1 MPGDMKPYMDLAEI
15 AAQEFQNKTGRYLDP
30 NLIWAQ
36 WYHETGG
43 FTSEL
48 FRTGNNLGGF
58 TTTEDMGDDWRQPD
72 GDLWYRPFSSREEG
86 ARFAGAYL
94 ANYVE
99 NGIADATDPVSYA
112 QALKNGGYYGASVE
126 EYASGLTSALGVSP
140 DFQVFEEAHPIGPW
154 GETPAPIPEDNR
166 HPSYVE
172 RTWEE
177 IKDKFIDNAVDD
189 GAWAV
194 LRNLWANIN
203 ASGVSHFLDTY
214 NPSQEEVEMV
224 KRELPDTDTQ
234 GNKIAGA
241 LAAQEYVL
249 THASSAEALQELL
262 YMKQE
267 DMQRRARVS
276 QMEYGLSTLG
286 SVVGAL
292 FDPVTIVAAG
302 VSGGTALL
310 AKAGKVA
317 ALTKKIS
324 LLKKQMRVS
333 SAITGMDNF
342 AIQCGTKVA
351 LGSAVATTNRWAAKN
366 YGGWEP
372 DYASAA
378 FLGGAIGGAIGLAG
392 RLRKAGVR
400 GKKINALEDT
410 IEQTKRTI
418 VAQAE
423 DYVSPMSHKGQVVDY
438 LSKVNQRRLADGS
451 KEAQELMDANKL
463 FIVSREHAEKLAAHN
478 GISLD
483 KKAVAFTDKASGVS
497 VLLSDK
503 VTPKNIKGLVA
514 HEVGVHQGFK
524 AIVKDKKMYDNIMDI
539 VKQKMQRSS
548 NKAWRQAAK
557 QADTPEE
564 ALAYW
569 AEHTFNNKDS
579 LWKYLKK
586 ALYKNE
592 EDLSDVALKKLV
604 QQSLKTTGLSA
615 LVKHQQAYQDVVH
628 LIEKRRYNKGAIKS
642 YRNWEKAKQQTKT
655 TDKAIQYWLSHY
667 YDENDRV
674 WQKLKRSL
682 DTQGMQ
688 INDADIRDILVRGY
702 AFKNQPV
709 ASSLSDGSNVVM
721 DIHYSKDNMLTPV
734 HETFMDTKGAVSKEN
749 KHWYL
754 DFLGLHFSPG
764 EWLEAGWLPGTL
776 YGKLSS
782 SRLPRLREAANIL
795 LHDAQMRGHE
805 RFGMTQSTEDIKRFM
820 QDRWL
825 SMYNDFM
832 DDRIKYT
839 VKTYGHV
846 GALRNKYINKVN
858 EDIVKCYNLL
868 NENCAALGKTD
879 TLSKYPAEIVSLARR
894 MKAIRKDMMEFGAA
908 EGEKLGGRKG
918 TGAYLSHDGLFN
930 DDEFYRIVDMDKMYD
945 YVGAHYYG
953 GTKGWDKFQDMLTD
967 YAKRNANKKVIRE
980 QLEHKAK
987 QDFDI
992 ARLQYNSKPHGPKDV
1007 PPVKTDV
1014 TDEAVDAWIE
1024 ENAKD
1029 WAFGIKDRHM
1039 SDMEFM
1045 DGDVSTFRDSMAS
1058 FNHRFPM
1065 DTSAEMD
1072 IGNGVTFCFDR
1083 DMRDFDIDKI
1093 MPQMINRMSG
1103 DVALHA
1109 TFGEGGTKDF
1119 LDTCAQELEKS
1130 KHILG
1135 KGGAERQKDALR
1147 RSIQMIRGVG
1157 DYNTADMKNWN
1168 LLSNMIRKH
1177 SYANVGGNMTF
1188 AQTGE
1193 IGSMVAYSGFHSLL
1207 SGIPVFGKTLARGWR
1222 HMSNGELASIAEA
1235 AEKHLKGESI
1245 ATKAWHMSSS
1255 MTNRAF
1261 SQTMAH
1267 NDDGSRTLLSTVADN
1282 AYKWT
1287 HRESLLT
1294 STVNQMTK
1302 LTDAMEQ
1309 ESRISAITDLID
1321 WANGKTFSAFRN
1333 PVSVKKLK
1341 AAGVSDTV
1349 SMKRDIKKYLD
1360 VPQDQVAASMDK
1372 WMQESPDTFTLWR
1385 QLVRNQS
1392 LRSIQQQTIGNT
1404 GYLKDAN
1411 WFTKLFFQ
1419 FKDFTFR
1426 TINGQM
1432 MRALQSHEVDDG
1444 LALMFSMGTNAMTY
1458 YGLTVARGY
1467 AMYPNDQA
1475 KREAFFDRNLT
1486 PQRLALAGLTR
1497 ASFMS
1502 ILSVGTD
1509 VAEMFTN
1516 FQGFRTTVDNTY
1528 KKPRSDM
1535 SVSGK
1540 LGRAIGQAPAIGVL
1554 DKTAY
1559 GAVGAYDLATH
1570 QGDTRDFDNLMRSLP
1585 LGSWWAMVGVSSL
1598 IKDKVNIKKPKTK
1611 KPTPKKKVYKQ
1622 KGLLEK
1628 LTGG

>member
-72 GDLWYRPFSSREEG
+72 GDLWYKPFSSREEG

-166 HPSYVE
+166 HPSYFE

-177 IKDKFIDNAVDD
+177 TKDKFIDNAVDD

-234 GNKIAGA
+234 GNKITGA
-241 LAAQEYVL
+241 LGAQEYVL

-262 YMKQE
+262 HMKQE

-286 SVVGAL
+286 SIAGAL

-310 AKAGKVA
+310 TKAGKVA

-463 FIVSREHAEKLAAHN
+463 FIVSREHAEKLAAYN
-478 GISLD
+478 GVSLD

-514 HEVGVHQGFK
+514 HEVGVHQGLQH
-524 AIVKDKKMYDNIMDI
+524 IMPESSYKQLLNT
-539 VKQKMQRSS
+539 VQQKMQTS
-548 NKAWRQAAK
+548 KDPAWQIATK
-557 QADTPEE
+557 QANNPEE

-569 AEHTFNNKDS
+569 VEHSFNKKEKFWQRLKKNITNKEATDEELKDLIIRGVQNEINNK
-579 LWKYLKK
+579 
-586 ALYKNE
+586 
-592 EDLSDVALKKLV
+592 
-604 QQSLKTTGLSA
+604 Q
-615 LVKHQQAYQDVVH
+615 VVTP
-628 LIEKRRYNKGAIKS
+628 L
-642 YRNWEKAKQQTKT
+642 T
-655 TDKAIQYWLSHY
+655 
-667 YDENDRV
+667 
-674 WQKLKRSL
+674 
-682 DTQGMQ
+682 
-688 INDADIRDILVRGY
+688 
-702 AFKNQPV
+702 
-709 ASSLSDGSNVVM
+709 DGSNVVM

-734 HETFMDTKGAVSKEN
+734 HETFMDTKGTVAKEN

-805 RFGMTQSTEDIKRFM
+805 RFGMTQATEDIKRFM

-953 GTKGWDKFQDMLTD
+953 GAKGWDKFQEMLTN
-967 YAKRNANKKVIRE
+967 YARRNANRKVIRE

-1029 WAFGIKDRHM
+1029 WAFGIRDRHM

-1119 LDTCAQELEKS
+1119 LDICAQELEKS

-1267 NDDGSRTLLSTVADN
+1267 NDDGSRTLLSIVADS

-1333 PVSVKKLK
+1333 PVSAKKLK

-1411 WFTKLFFQ
+1411 WYTKLFFQ

-1444 LALMFSMGTNAMTY
+1444 MALMFSMGTNAMTY

-1467 AMYPNDQA
+1467 AMYPNDTA
-1475 KREAFFDRNLT
+1475 KRDAFFDRNLT

-1540 LGRAIGQAPAIGVL
+1540 LGKAIGQAPAIGVL

-1559 GAVGAYDLATH
+1559 GAAGAYDLATH

>member
-1 MPGDMKPYMDLAEI
+1 MPGDIKPYMDLAEI

-72 GDLWYRPFSSREEG
+72 GDLWYKPFSSREEG

-126 EYASGLTSALGVSP
+126 EYAAGLTSALGVSP

-166 HPSYVE
+166 HPSYFE

-177 IKDKFIDNAVDD
+177 TKDKFIDNAADD
-189 GAWAV
+189 GVWAV

-214 NPSQEEVEMV
+214 KPSQEEVEMV
-224 KRELPDTDTQ
+224 KRELPDTDIQ

-262 YMKQE
+262 HMKQK

-292 FDPVTIVAAG
+292 FDPVTIVAAS

-410 IEQTKRTI
+410 IEQTKKTI

-463 FIVSREHAEKLAAHN
+463 FIVSREHAEKLAAYN
-478 GISLD
+478 GVSLD

-514 HEVGVHQGFK
+514 HEVGVHQGLQH
-524 AIVKDKKMYDNIMDI
+524 IMPESSYKQLLNT
-539 VKQKMQRSS
+539 VQQKMQTS
-548 NKAWRQAAK
+548 KDPAWQIAAK
-557 QADTPEE
+557 QADNPEE

-569 AEHTFNNKDS
+569 VEHSFNKKEKF
-579 LWKYLKK
+579 WQRLKK
-586 ALYKNE
+586 NITNKEATDEELKDLIIRGVQNE
-592 EDLSDVALKKLV
+592 INKK
-604 QQSLKTTGLSA
+604 Q
-615 LVKHQQAYQDVVH
+615 VVTP
-628 LIEKRRYNKGAIKS
+628 L
-642 YRNWEKAKQQTKT
+642 T
-655 TDKAIQYWLSHY
+655 
-667 YDENDRV
+667 
-674 WQKLKRSL
+674 
-682 DTQGMQ
+682 
-688 INDADIRDILVRGY
+688 
-702 AFKNQPV
+702 
-709 ASSLSDGSNVVM
+709 DGSNVVM

-734 HETFMDTKGAVSKEN
+734 HETFMDTKKAVSKEN

-776 YGKLSS
+776 YGKLAS

-795 LHDAQMRGHE
+795 LHDARMRGHE

-825 SMYNDFM
+825 SMYNDFL

-868 NENCAALGKTD
+868 NENCAALGKAD

-918 TGAYLSHDGLFN
+918 TGAYLSHGGLFN

-967 YAKRNANKKVIRE
+967 YARRNANRKVIRE
-980 QLEHKAK
+980 QLEHKAQ

-992 ARLQYNSKPHGPKDV
+992 ARLQYNSKPHGPKDA

-1014 TDEAVDAWIE
+1014 TDEVVDAWIE

-1267 NDDGSRTLLSTVADN
+1267 NDDNTRTLLSTVADS

-1333 PVSVKKLK
+1333 PVSAKKLK

-1360 VPQDQVAASMDK
+1360 VPQDQVATSMDK
-1372 WMQESPDTFTLWR
+1372 WMQESPDTYTLWR

-1404 GYLKDAN
+1404 GHLKDAN

-1444 LALMFSMGTNAMTY
+1444 MALMFSMSTNAMTY

-1467 AMYPNDQA
+1467 AMYPNDTA
-1475 KREAFFDRNLT
+1475 KRDAFFDRNLT

-1509 VAEMFTN
+1509 VAEMTTG

-1528 KKPRSDM
+1528 KKPYSDM
-1535 SVSGK
+1535 TVSGK
-1540 LGRAIGQAPAIGVL
+1540 LGKAIGQAPAIGVL

-1559 GAVGAYDLATH
+1559 GAVGAYDLTTH

-1598 IKDKVNIKKPKTK
+1598 IKDNLNLKKPR
-1611 KPTPKKKVYKQ
+1611 PKKVAPKKREHKQ

>member
-72 GDLWYRPFSSREEG
+72 GDLWYKPFSSREEG

-166 HPSYVE
+166 HPSYFE

-177 IKDKFIDNAVDD
+177 TKDKFIDNAVDD

-234 GNKIAGA
+234 GNKITGA

-262 YMKQE
+262 HMKQE

-463 FIVSREHAEKLAAHN
+463 FIVSREHAEKLAAYN

-483 KKAVAFTDKASGVS
+483 KKATAFTDKASGVS

-514 HEVGVHQGFK
+514 HEVGVHQGLQH
-524 AIVKDKKMYDNIMDI
+524 IMPESSYKQLLNT
-539 VKQKMQRSS
+539 VQQKMQTS
-548 NKAWRQAAK
+548 KDPAWQIAAK
-557 QADTPEE
+557 QADNPEE

-569 AEHTFNNKDS
+569 VEHSFNKKKKFWQRLKKNITNKEATDEELKDLIIRGVQNEINNK
-579 LWKYLKK
+579 
-586 ALYKNE
+586 
-592 EDLSDVALKKLV
+592 
-604 QQSLKTTGLSA
+604 Q
-615 LVKHQQAYQDVVH
+615 VV
-628 LIEKRRYNKGAIKS
+628 
-642 YRNWEKAKQQTKT
+642 T
-655 TDKAIQYWLSHY
+655 
-667 YDENDRV
+667 
-674 WQKLKRSL
+674 
-682 DTQGMQ
+682 
-688 INDADIRDILVRGY
+688 
-702 AFKNQPV
+702 P
-709 ASSLSDGSNVVM
+709 LSDGSNVVM

-1065 DTSAEMD
+1065 DTSAEMG

-1267 NDDGSRTLLSTVADN
+1267 NDDGSRTLLSTVADS

-1333 PVSVKKLK
+1333 PVSAKKLK

-1360 VPQDQVAASMDK
+1360 VSQDQVAASMDK

-1444 LALMFSMGTNAMTY
+1444 MALMFSMGTNAMTY

-1467 AMYPNDQA
+1467 TMYPNDTA

-1509 VAEMFTN
+1509 IAEMFTD

-1528 KKPRSDM
+1528 KSPRSDM
-1535 SVSGK
+1535 TVGGK
-1540 LGRAIGQAPAIGVL
+1540 FGKFLGQAPAAGVI
-1554 DKTAY
+1554 DKTTY
-1559 GAVGAYDLATH
+1559 GTIGAYNLATH

-1598 IKDKVNIKKPKTK
+1598 IKDNLNLKKPR
-1611 KPTPKKKVYKQ
+1611 PKKVAPKKREHKQ
-1622 KGLLEK
+1622 KGLLDK
-1628 LTGG
+1628 LKG

>member
-72 GDLWYRPFSSREEG
+72 GDLWYKPFSSREEG

-166 HPSYVE
+166 HPSYFE

-177 IKDKFIDNAVDD
+177 TKDKFIDNAVDD

-262 YMKQE
+262 HMKQE

-463 FIVSREHAEKLAAHN
+463 FIVSREHAEKLAAYN

-514 HEVGVHQGFK
+514 HEVGVHQGLQH
-524 AIVKDKKMYDNIMDI
+524 IMPESSYKQLLNT
-539 VKQKMQRSS
+539 VQQKMQTS
-548 NKAWRQAAK
+548 KDPAWQIAAK
-557 QADTPEE
+557 QADNPEE

-569 AEHTFNNKDS
+569 VEHSFNKKEKFWQRLKKNITNKEATDEELKDLIIRGVQNEINNK
-579 LWKYLKK
+579 
-586 ALYKNE
+586 
-592 EDLSDVALKKLV
+592 
-604 QQSLKTTGLSA
+604 Q
-615 LVKHQQAYQDVVH
+615 VVTP
-628 LIEKRRYNKGAIKS
+628 LA
-642 YRNWEKAKQQTKT
+642 
-655 TDKAIQYWLSHY
+655 
-667 YDENDRV
+667 
-674 WQKLKRSL
+674 
-682 DTQGMQ
+682 
-688 INDADIRDILVRGY
+688 
-702 AFKNQPV
+702 
-709 ASSLSDGSNVVM
+709 DGSNVVM
-721 DIHYSKDNMLTPV
+721 DIHYSKNNMLTPV

-776 YGKLSS
+776 YGKLAS

-825 SMYNDFM
+825 SMYNDFV

-868 NENCAALGKTD
+868 NENCAALGKAD
-879 TLSKYPAEIVSLARR
+879 TLSKCPAEIVSLARR
-894 MKAIRKDMMEFGAA
+894 MKAIRKDMMEFGVA

-953 GTKGWDKFQDMLTD
+953 GAKGWDKFQDMLTD
-967 YAKRNANKKVIRE
+967 YAKRNANRKVIRE

-992 ARLQYNSKPHGPKDV
+992 ARLKYNSKPHGPKDV

-1014 TDEAVDAWIE
+1014 TDEVVDAWIE

-1029 WAFGIKDRHM
+1029 WAFGIRDRHM

-1045 DGDVSTFRDSMAS
+1045 DGDVSTFRDNMAS

-1267 NDDGSRTLLSTVADN
+1267 NDDGSRTLLSTVADS

-1333 PVSVKKLK
+1333 PVSAKKLK
-1341 AAGVSDTV
+1341 AVGVSDTV

-1411 WFTKLFFQ
+1411 WYTKLFFQ

-1444 LALMFSMGTNAMTY
+1444 MALMFSIGTNAMTY

-1467 AMYPNDQA
+1467 AMYPNDTA
-1475 KREAFFDRNLT
+1475 KRDAFFDRNLT

-1509 VAEMFTN
+1509 VAEMFTD

-1540 LGRAIGQAPAIGVL
+1540 LGKAIGQAPAIGVL

>member
-154 GETPAPIPEDNR
+154 GETPTPIPEDNR
-166 HPSYVE
+166 HPSYFE

-177 IKDKFIDNAVDD
+177 TKDKFIDNAVDD

-262 YMKQE
+262 HMKQE

-286 SVVGAL
+286 SIVGAL

-463 FIVSREHAEKLAAHN
+463 FIVSREHAEKLAAYN

-514 HEVGVHQGFK
+514 HEVGVHQGLQH
-524 AIVKDKKMYDNIMDI
+524 IMPESSYKQLLNT
-539 VKQKMQRSS
+539 VQQKMQTS
-548 NKAWRQAAK
+548 KDPAWQIAAK
-557 QADTPEE
+557 QADNPEE

-569 AEHTFNNKDS
+569 VEHSFNKKEKFWQRLKKNITNKEATDEELKDLIIRGVQNEINNK
-579 LWKYLKK
+579 
-586 ALYKNE
+586 
-592 EDLSDVALKKLV
+592 
-604 QQSLKTTGLSA
+604 Q
-615 LVKHQQAYQDVVH
+615 VVTP
-628 LIEKRRYNKGAIKS
+628 LA
-642 YRNWEKAKQQTKT
+642 
-655 TDKAIQYWLSHY
+655 
-667 YDENDRV
+667 
-674 WQKLKRSL
+674 
-682 DTQGMQ
+682 
-688 INDADIRDILVRGY
+688 
-702 AFKNQPV
+702 
-709 ASSLSDGSNVVM
+709 DGSNVVM
-721 DIHYSKDNMLTPV
+721 DIHYSKNNMLTPV

-776 YGKLSS
+776 YGKLAS

-825 SMYNDFM
+825 SMYNDFV

-868 NENCAALGKTD
+868 NENCAALGKSD

-953 GTKGWDKFQDMLTD
+953 GAKGWDKFQDMLTD
-967 YAKRNANKKVIRE
+967 YARRNANRTVIRE

-1007 PPVKTDV
+1007 PPVKTEV
-1014 TDEAVDAWIE
+1014 TDEIVGAWID

-1029 WAFGIKDRHM
+1029 WAFGIRDRHM

-1177 SYANVGGNMTF
+1177 SYANVGGNMIF

-1267 NDDGSRTLLSTVADN
+1267 NDDGSRTLLSTVADS

-1333 PVSVKKLK
+1333 PVSAKKLK

-1360 VPQDQVAASMDK
+1360 VPQDQVSTSMDK
-1372 WMQESPDTFTLWR
+1372 WLQESPDTFTLWR

-1411 WFTKLFFQ
+1411 WYTKLFFQ

-1444 LALMFSMGTNAMTY
+1444 MALMFSMGTNAMTY

-1467 AMYPNDQA
+1467 AMYPNDTA

-1509 VAEMFTN
+1509 VAEMFTD

-1535 SVSGK
+1535 TVSGK
-1540 LGRAIGQAPAIGVL
+1540 LGKAIGQAPAIGVL

-1559 GAVGAYDLATH
+1559 GAAGAYDLATH

-1611 KPTPKKKVYKQ
+1611 KPTPKKKAYKQ

>member
-126 EYASGLTSALGVSP
+126 EYASGLTGALGVSP

-166 HPSYVE
+166 HPSYFE

-177 IKDKFIDNAVDD
+177 TKDKFIDNAVDD

-234 GNKIAGA
+234 GNKVAGA

-262 YMKQE
+262 HMKQE

-514 HEVGVHQGFK
+514 HEVGVHQGLQHMMPESSYK
-524 AIVKDKKMYDNIMDI
+524 QLLNTVQ
-539 VKQKMQRSS
+539 QKMQTS
-548 NKAWRQAAK
+548 KDPAWQIATK
-557 QADTPEE
+557 QADNPEE

-569 AEHTFNNKDS
+569 VEHSFNKKEKFWQRLKKNITNKEATDEELKDLIIRGVHNEINNK
-579 LWKYLKK
+579 
-586 ALYKNE
+586 
-592 EDLSDVALKKLV
+592 
-604 QQSLKTTGLSA
+604 Q
-615 LVKHQQAYQDVVH
+615 VVTP
-628 LIEKRRYNKGAIKS
+628 LA
-642 YRNWEKAKQQTKT
+642 
-655 TDKAIQYWLSHY
+655 
-667 YDENDRV
+667 
-674 WQKLKRSL
+674 
-682 DTQGMQ
+682 
-688 INDADIRDILVRGY
+688 
-702 AFKNQPV
+702 
-709 ASSLSDGSNVVM
+709 DGSNVVM

-776 YGKLSS
+776 YGKLAS

-953 GTKGWDKFQDMLTD
+953 GAKGWDKFQDMLTD
-967 YAKRNANKKVIRE
+967 YARRNANRKVIRE

-1045 DGDVSTFRDSMAS
+1045 DGDVSTFRDNMAS

-1157 DYNTADMKNWN
+1157 DYNTADMKNMN

-1222 HMSNGELASIAEA
+1222 HMSNGEMASIAEA

-1267 NDDGSRTLLSTVADN
+1267 NDDGSRTLLSTVADS

-1333 PVSVKKLK
+1333 PVSAKKLK

-1360 VPQDQVAASMDK
+1360 VPQDQVAVSMDK

-1411 WFTKLFFQ
+1411 WYTKLFFQ

-1444 LALMFSMGTNAMTY
+1444 MALMFSMGTNAMTY

-1467 AMYPNDQA
+1467 AMYPNDTA
-1475 KREAFFDRNLT
+1475 KRDAFFDRNLT

-1509 VAEMFTN
+1509 VAEMFTD

-1535 SVSGK
+1535 TVSGK
-1540 LGRAIGQAPAIGVL
+1540 FGKIIGQAPAIGVL
-1554 DKTAY
+1554 DKTTY
-1559 GAVGAYDLATH
+1559 GAAGAYDLATH

>member
-166 HPSYVE
+166 HPSYFE

-177 IKDKFIDNAVDD
+177 TKDKFIDNAVDD

-262 YMKQE
+262 HMKQE

-286 SVVGAL
+286 SIVGAL

-463 FIVSREHAEKLAAHN
+463 FIVSREHAEKLAAYN

-514 HEVGVHQGFK
+514 HEVGVHQGLQH
-524 AIVKDKKMYDNIMDI
+524 IMPESSYKQLLNT
-539 VKQKMQRSS
+539 VQQKMQTS
-548 NKAWRQAAK
+548 KDPAWQIAAK
-557 QADTPEE
+557 QADNPEE

-569 AEHTFNNKDS
+569 VEHSFNKKEKFWQRLKKNITNKEATDEELKDLIIRGVQNEINNK
-579 LWKYLKK
+579 
-586 ALYKNE
+586 
-592 EDLSDVALKKLV
+592 
-604 QQSLKTTGLSA
+604 Q
-615 LVKHQQAYQDVVH
+615 VVTP
-628 LIEKRRYNKGAIKS
+628 LA
-642 YRNWEKAKQQTKT
+642 
-655 TDKAIQYWLSHY
+655 
-667 YDENDRV
+667 
-674 WQKLKRSL
+674 
-682 DTQGMQ
+682 
-688 INDADIRDILVRGY
+688 
-702 AFKNQPV
+702 
-709 ASSLSDGSNVVM
+709 DGSNVVM
-721 DIHYSKDNMLTPV
+721 DIHYSKNNMLTPV

-776 YGKLSS
+776 YGKLAS

-825 SMYNDFM
+825 SMYNDFV

-868 NENCAALGKTD
+868 NENCAALGKAD
-879 TLSKYPAEIVSLARR
+879 TLSKCPAEIVSLARR
-894 MKAIRKDMMEFGAA
+894 MKAIRKDMMEFGVA

-953 GTKGWDKFQDMLTD
+953 GAKGWDKFQDMLTD
-967 YAKRNANKKVIRE
+967 YAKRNANRKVIRE

-992 ARLQYNSKPHGPKDV
+992 ARLKYNSKPHGPKDV

-1014 TDEAVDAWIE
+1014 TDEVVDAWIE

-1029 WAFGIKDRHM
+1029 WAFGIRDRHM

-1045 DGDVSTFRDSMAS
+1045 DGDVSTFRDNMAS

-1267 NDDGSRTLLSTVADN
+1267 NDDGSRTLLSTVADS

-1333 PVSVKKLK
+1333 PVSAKKLK
-1341 AAGVSDTV
+1341 AVGVSDTV

-1411 WFTKLFFQ
+1411 WYTKLFFQ

-1444 LALMFSMGTNAMTY
+1444 MALMFSMGTNAMTY

-1486 PQRLALAGLTR
+1486 AQRLALAGLTR

-1509 VAEMFTN
+1509 VAEMFTD

-1535 SVSGK
+1535 TVSGK
-1540 LGRAIGQAPAIGVL
+1540 LGKAIGQAPAIGVL

-1559 GAVGAYDLATH
+1559 GAAGAYDLATH

>member
-72 GDLWYRPFSSREEG
+72 GDLWYKPFSSREEG

-166 HPSYVE
+166 HPSYFE

-177 IKDKFIDNAVDD
+177 TKDKFIDNAVDD

-262 YMKQE
+262 HMKQE

-286 SVVGAL
+286 SIVGAL

-463 FIVSREHAEKLAAHN
+463 FIVSREHAEKLAAYN

-514 HEVGVHQGFK
+514 HEVGVHQGLQH
-524 AIVKDKKMYDNIMDI
+524 IMPESSYKQLLNT
-539 VKQKMQRSS
+539 VQQKMQTS
-548 NKAWRQAAK
+548 KDPAWQIAAK
-557 QADTPEE
+557 QADNPEE

-569 AEHTFNNKDS
+569 VEHSFNKKEKFWQRLKKNITNKEATDEELKDLIIRGVQNEINNK
-579 LWKYLKK
+579 
-586 ALYKNE
+586 
-592 EDLSDVALKKLV
+592 
-604 QQSLKTTGLSA
+604 Q
-615 LVKHQQAYQDVVH
+615 VVTP
-628 LIEKRRYNKGAIKS
+628 LA
-642 YRNWEKAKQQTKT
+642 
-655 TDKAIQYWLSHY
+655 
-667 YDENDRV
+667 
-674 WQKLKRSL
+674 
-682 DTQGMQ
+682 
-688 INDADIRDILVRGY
+688 
-702 AFKNQPV
+702 
-709 ASSLSDGSNVVM
+709 DGSNVVM
-721 DIHYSKDNMLTPV
+721 DIHYSKNNMLTPV

-776 YGKLSS
+776 YGKLAS

-825 SMYNDFM
+825 SMYNDFV

-868 NENCAALGKTD
+868 NENCAALGKAD
-879 TLSKYPAEIVSLARR
+879 TLSKCPAEIVSLARR
-894 MKAIRKDMMEFGAA
+894 MKAIRKDMMEFGVA

-953 GTKGWDKFQDMLTD
+953 GAKGWDKFQDMLTD
-967 YAKRNANKKVIRE
+967 YAKRNANRKVIRE

-992 ARLQYNSKPHGPKDV
+992 ARLKYNSKPHGPKDV

-1014 TDEAVDAWIE
+1014 TDEVVDAWIE

-1029 WAFGIKDRHM
+1029 WAFGIRDRHM

-1045 DGDVSTFRDSMAS
+1045 DGDVSTFRDNMAS

-1267 NDDGSRTLLSTVADN
+1267 NDDGSRTLLSTVADS

-1333 PVSVKKLK
+1333 PVSAKKLK
-1341 AAGVSDTV
+1341 AVGVSDTV

-1444 LALMFSMGTNAMTY
+1444 MALMFSMGTNAMTY

-1467 AMYPNDQA
+1467 AMYPNDTA
-1475 KREAFFDRNLT
+1475 KRDAFFDRNLT

-1509 VAEMFTN
+1509 VAEMTTG

-1528 KKPRSDM
+1528 KKPYSDM
-1535 SVSGK
+1535 SVGGK
-1540 LGRAIGQAPAIGVL
+1540 AGKFFGQAPAAGVI
-1554 DKTAY
+1554 DKTTY
-1559 GAVGAYDLATH
+1559 GTIGAYNLATH

-1598 IKDKVNIKKPKTK
+1598 IKDNLNLKKPR
-1611 KPTPKKKVYKQ
+1611 PKKVAPKKREHKQ

>member
-1 MPGDMKPYMDLAEI
+1 MKPYMDLAEI

-72 GDLWYRPFSSREEG
+72 GDLWYKPFSSREEG

-154 GETPAPIPEDNR
+154 GETPATIPEDNR
-166 HPSYVE
+166 HPSYFE

-177 IKDKFIDNAVDD
+177 TKDKFIDNAVDD

-410 IEQTKRTI
+410 IEQTKRTV

-423 DYVSPMSHKGQVVDY
+423 DYVSSMSHKGQVVEY
-438 LSKVNQRRLADGS
+438 LSKVNQRRLADSS

-463 FIVSREHAEKLAAHN
+463 FIVSREHAEKLASYN

-514 HEVGVHQGFK
+514 HEVGVHQGLQH
-524 AIVKDKKMYDNIMDI
+524 IMPESAYKQI
-539 VKQKMQRSS
+539 MNTVQQKMQAS
-548 NKAWRQAAK
+548 KDIAWQTAAK
-557 QADTPEE
+557 QANSPEE

-569 AEHTFNNKDS
+569 VENSFNKKEKLWQRLKKNITNKD
-579 LWKYLKK
+579 
-586 ALYKNE
+586 
-592 EDLSDVALKKLV
+592 
-604 QQSLKTTGLSA
+604 
-615 LVKHQQAYQDVVH
+615 
-628 LIEKRRYNKGAIKS
+628 
-642 YRNWEKAKQQTKT
+642 T
-655 TDKAIQYWLSHY
+655 TD
-667 YDENDRV
+667 EE
-674 WQKLKRSL
+674 LKDLITRSV
-682 DTQGMQ
+682 QNE
-688 INDADIRDILVRGY
+688 INSKQVVTPLA
-702 AFKNQPV
+702 
-709 ASSLSDGSNVVM
+709 DGSNVVM

-776 YGKLSS
+776 YGKLAS

-879 TLSKYPAEIVSLARR
+879 TLSKYPTEIVSLARR

-953 GTKGWDKFQDMLTD
+953 GAKGWDKFQDMLTD
-967 YAKRNANKKVIRE
+967 YARRNANRKVIRE
-980 QLEHKAK
+980 QLEHKAQ

-1029 WAFGIKDRHM
+1029 WAFGIRDRHM

-1168 LLSNMIRKH
+1168 LFSNMIRKH

-1222 HMSNGELASIAEA
+1222 HMSKGELASIAEA

-1267 NDDGSRTLLSTVADN
+1267 NDDGSRTLLSTVADS

-1333 PVSVKKLK
+1333 PVSAKKLK

-1349 SMKRDIKKYLD
+1349 SMKRDIKKYID

-1411 WFTKLFFQ
+1411 WYTKLFFQ

-1444 LALMFSMGTNAMTY
+1444 MALMFSMGTNAMTY

-1467 AMYPNDQA
+1467 AMYPNDTA
-1475 KREAFFDRNLT
+1475 KRNTFFDRNLT

-1509 VAEMFTN
+1509 VAEMFTD

-1540 LGRAIGQAPAIGVL
+1540 LGKAIGQAPAIGVL

-1559 GAVGAYDLATH
+1559 GAAGAYDLATH

>member
-166 HPSYVE
+166 HPSYFE

-177 IKDKFIDNAVDD
+177 TKDKFIDNAVDD

-262 YMKQE
+262 HMKQE

-286 SVVGAL
+286 SIVGAL

-463 FIVSREHAEKLAAHN
+463 FIVSREHAEKLAAYN

-514 HEVGVHQGFK
+514 HEVGVHQGLQH
-524 AIVKDKKMYDNIMDI
+524 IMPESSYKQLLNT
-539 VKQKMQRSS
+539 VQQKMQTS
-548 NKAWRQAAK
+548 KDPAWQIAAK
-557 QADTPEE
+557 QADNPEE

-569 AEHTFNNKDS
+569 VEHSFNKKEKFWQRLKKNITNKEATDEELKDLIIRGVQNEINNK
-579 LWKYLKK
+579 
-586 ALYKNE
+586 
-592 EDLSDVALKKLV
+592 
-604 QQSLKTTGLSA
+604 Q
-615 LVKHQQAYQDVVH
+615 VVTP
-628 LIEKRRYNKGAIKS
+628 LA
-642 YRNWEKAKQQTKT
+642 
-655 TDKAIQYWLSHY
+655 
-667 YDENDRV
+667 
-674 WQKLKRSL
+674 
-682 DTQGMQ
+682 
-688 INDADIRDILVRGY
+688 
-702 AFKNQPV
+702 
-709 ASSLSDGSNVVM
+709 DGSNVVM
-721 DIHYSKDNMLTPV
+721 DIHYSKNNMLTPV

-776 YGKLSS
+776 YGKLAS

-825 SMYNDFM
+825 SMYNDFV

-868 NENCAALGKTD
+868 NENCAALGKAD
-879 TLSKYPAEIVSLARR
+879 TLSKCPAEIVSLARR
-894 MKAIRKDMMEFGAA
+894 MKAIRKDMMEFGVA

-953 GTKGWDKFQDMLTD
+953 GAKGWDKFQDMLTD
-967 YAKRNANKKVIRE
+967 YAKRNANRKVIRE

-992 ARLQYNSKPHGPKDV
+992 ARLKYNSKPHGPKDV

-1014 TDEAVDAWIE
+1014 TDEVVDAWIE

-1029 WAFGIKDRHM
+1029 WAFGIRDRHM

-1045 DGDVSTFRDSMAS
+1045 DGDVSTFRDNMAS

-1267 NDDGSRTLLSTVADN
+1267 NDDGSRTLLSTVADS

-1333 PVSVKKLK
+1333 PVSAKKLK

-1349 SMKRDIKKYLD
+1349 SMKRDIKKYID

-1411 WFTKLFFQ
+1411 WYTKLFFQ

-1444 LALMFSMGTNAMTY
+1444 MALMFSMGTNAMTY

-1467 AMYPNDQA
+1467 AMYPNDTA
-1475 KREAFFDRNLT
+1475 KRDAFFDRNLT

-1509 VAEMFTN
+1509 VAEMFTD

-1540 LGRAIGQAPAIGVL
+1540 LGKAIGQAPAIGVL

-1559 GAVGAYDLATH
+1559 GAAGAYDLATH

-1598 IKDKVNIKKPKTK
+1598 IKDKVNIKKLKTK

>member
-1 MPGDMKPYMDLAEI
+1 MKPYMDLAEI

-72 GDLWYRPFSSREEG
+72 GDLWYKPFSSREEG

-166 HPSYVE
+166 HPSYFE

-177 IKDKFIDNAVDD
+177 TKDKFIDNAVDD

-286 SVVGAL
+286 SIAGAL

-342 AIQCGTKVA
+342 AIQCGMKVA

-372 DYASAA
+372 DYASAT

-463 FIVSREHAEKLAAHN
+463 FIVSREHAEKLAAYN

-514 HEVGVHQGFK
+514 HEVGVHQGLQHMMPESSYK
-524 AIVKDKKMYDNIMDI
+524 QLLNTVQ
-539 VKQKMQRSS
+539 QKMQTS
-548 NKAWRQAAK
+548 KDPVWQMAAK
-557 QADTPEE
+557 QANSPEE

-569 AEHTFNNKDS
+569 VEHSFNKKEKFWQRLKKNIINKDTTDEELKDLIIRGVQNEINNK
-579 LWKYLKK
+579 
-586 ALYKNE
+586 
-592 EDLSDVALKKLV
+592 
-604 QQSLKTTGLSA
+604 Q
-615 LVKHQQAYQDVVH
+615 VVTP
-628 LIEKRRYNKGAIKS
+628 LA
-642 YRNWEKAKQQTKT
+642 
-655 TDKAIQYWLSHY
+655 
-667 YDENDRV
+667 
-674 WQKLKRSL
+674 
-682 DTQGMQ
+682 
-688 INDADIRDILVRGY
+688 
-702 AFKNQPV
+702 
-709 ASSLSDGSNVVM
+709 DGSNVVM

-734 HETFMDTKGAVSKEN
+734 HETLMDTKGAVSKEN

-782 SRLPRLREAANIL
+782 SRLPRLREAANVL

-805 RFGMTQSTEDIKRFM
+805 KYGMTQSTEDIKRFM

-832 DDRIKYT
+832 NDRIKYT

-953 GTKGWDKFQDMLTD
+953 GAKGWDKFQDMLTD

-1029 WAFGIKDRHM
+1029 WAFGIRDRHM

-1193 IGSMVAYSGFHSLL
+1193 IGSMAAYSGFHSLL

-1222 HMSNGELASIAEA
+1222 HMSNGEMASIAEA

-1267 NDDGSRTLLSTVADN
+1267 NDDGSRTLLSTVADS

-1333 PVSVKKLK
+1333 PVSAKKLK

-1360 VPQDQVAASMDK
+1360 VPQDHVAASMDK

-1411 WFTKLFFQ
+1411 WYTKLFFQ

-1444 LALMFSMGTNAMTY
+1444 MALMFSMGTNTMTY

-1467 AMYPNDQA
+1467 AMYPNDTA
-1475 KREAFFDRNLT
+1475 KRDAFFDRNLT

-1509 VAEMFTN
+1509 VAEMFTD

-1540 LGRAIGQAPAIGVL
+1540 LGKAIGQAPAIGVL

-1559 GAVGAYDLATH
+1559 GAAGAYDLATH

-1611 KPTPKKKVYKQ
+1611 KPTPKKKAYKQ

>member
-166 HPSYVE
+166 HPSYFE

-177 IKDKFIDNAVDD
+177 TKDKFIDNAVDD

-234 GNKIAGA
+234 GNKITGA
-241 LAAQEYVL
+241 LTAQEYVL

-262 YMKQE
+262 HMKQE

-463 FIVSREHAEKLAAHN
+463 FIVSREHAEKLAAYN

-483 KKAVAFTDKASGVS
+483 KKAMAFTDKASGVS
-497 VLLSDK
+497 ILLSDK

-514 HEVGVHQGFK
+514 HEVGVHQGLQHMMPESSYK
-524 AIVKDKKMYDNIMDI
+524 QLLNTVQ
-539 VKQKMQRSS
+539 QKMQTS
-548 NKAWRQAAK
+548 KDPAWQIAAK
-557 QADTPEE
+557 QADNPEE

-569 AEHTFNNKDS
+569 VEHSFNKKEKFWQRLKKNITNKEATDEELKDLIIRGVQNEINNK
-579 LWKYLKK
+579 
-586 ALYKNE
+586 
-592 EDLSDVALKKLV
+592 
-604 QQSLKTTGLSA
+604 Q
-615 LVKHQQAYQDVVH
+615 VVTP
-628 LIEKRRYNKGAIKS
+628 LA
-642 YRNWEKAKQQTKT
+642 
-655 TDKAIQYWLSHY
+655 
-667 YDENDRV
+667 
-674 WQKLKRSL
+674 
-682 DTQGMQ
+682 
-688 INDADIRDILVRGY
+688 
-702 AFKNQPV
+702 
-709 ASSLSDGSNVVM
+709 DGSNVVM

-734 HETFMDTKGAVSKEN
+734 HETFMDTKGAVAKEN

-776 YGKLSS
+776 YGKLAS

-879 TLSKYPAEIVSLARR
+879 TLSKYPTEIVSLARR
-894 MKAIRKDMMEFGAA
+894 MKALRKDMMEFGAA

-953 GTKGWDKFQDMLTD
+953 GAKGWDKFQEMLTD
-967 YAKRNANKKVIRE
+967 YARRNANRKVIRE

-992 ARLQYNSKPHGPKDV
+992 ARLKYNSKPHGPKDV
-1007 PPVKTDV
+1007 PPVKIDV

-1029 WAFGIKDRHM
+1029 WAFGIRDRHM

-1045 DGDVSTFRDSMAS
+1045 DGDVSTFRDNMAS

-1267 NDDGSRTLLSTVADN
+1267 NDDGSRTLLSTVADS

-1302 LTDAMEQ
+1302 LTDTMEQ

-1333 PVSVKKLK
+1333 PVSAKKLK

-1411 WFTKLFFQ
+1411 WYTKLFFQ

-1444 LALMFSMGTNAMTY
+1444 MALMFSMGTNAMTY

-1467 AMYPNDQA
+1467 AMYPNDTA
-1475 KREAFFDRNLT
+1475 KRDAFFDRNLT

-1509 VAEMFTN
+1509 VAEMFTD

-1535 SVSGK
+1535 PVSGK
-1540 LGRAIGQAPAIGVL
+1540 LGKAIGQAPAIGVL

-1559 GAVGAYDLATH
+1559 GAAGAYDLATH

-1611 KPTPKKKVYKQ
+1611 KPTPKKKAYKQ

>member
-72 GDLWYRPFSSREEG
+72 GDLWYKPFSSREEG

-154 GETPAPIPEDNR
+154 GETPAPIPEDSH
-166 HPSYVE
+166 HPSYFE

-177 IKDKFIDNAVDD
+177 TKDKFIDNAVDD

-262 YMKQE
+262 HMKQE

-392 RLRKAGVR
+392 RLRKAGVH
-400 GKKINALEDT
+400 GKKINALADT

-438 LSKVNQRRLADGS
+438 LSKVNQRRLADSS

-463 FIVSREHAEKLAAHN
+463 FIVSREHAEKLASYN

-514 HEVGVHQGFK
+514 HEVGVHQGLQH
-524 AIVKDKKMYDNIMDI
+524 IMPESAYKQI
-539 VKQKMQRSS
+539 MNTVQQKMQAS
-548 NKAWRQAAK
+548 KDIAWQTAAK
-557 QADTPEE
+557 QANSPEE

-569 AEHTFNNKDS
+569 VENSFNKKEKLWQRLKKNITNKD
-579 LWKYLKK
+579 
-586 ALYKNE
+586 
-592 EDLSDVALKKLV
+592 
-604 QQSLKTTGLSA
+604 
-615 LVKHQQAYQDVVH
+615 
-628 LIEKRRYNKGAIKS
+628 
-642 YRNWEKAKQQTKT
+642 T
-655 TDKAIQYWLSHY
+655 TD
-667 YDENDRV
+667 EE
-674 WQKLKRSL
+674 LKDLITRSV
-682 DTQGMQ
+682 QNE
-688 INDADIRDILVRGY
+688 INSKQVVTPLA
-702 AFKNQPV
+702 
-709 ASSLSDGSNVVM
+709 DGSNVVM

-764 EWLEAGWLPGTL
+764 EWLEAGGLPGTL

-879 TLSKYPAEIVSLARR
+879 TLSKYPTEIVSLARR

-953 GTKGWDKFQDMLTD
+953 GAKGWDKFQDMLTD
-967 YAKRNANKKVIRE
+967 YARRNANRKVIRE

-1029 WAFGIKDRHM
+1029 WAFGIRDRHM

-1045 DGDVSTFRDSMAS
+1045 DGDVSTFRDNMAS

-1157 DYNTADMKNWN
+1157 DYNTADMKNMN

-1222 HMSNGELASIAEA
+1222 HMSNGELAAIAEA

-1267 NDDGSRTLLSTVADN
+1267 NDDGSRTLLSTVADS

-1486 PQRLALAGLTR
+1486 AQRLALAGLTR

-1509 VAEMFTN
+1509 VAEMFTD

-1535 SVSGK
+1535 TVSGK
-1540 LGRAIGQAPAIGVL
+1540 FGKIIGQAPAIGVL

-1559 GAVGAYDLATH
+1559 GAVGAYELATH

-1598 IKDKVNIKKPKTK
+1598 IKDNLNLKKPR
-1611 KPTPKKKVYKQ
+1611 PKKVAPKKREHKQ

>member
-72 GDLWYRPFSSREEG
+72 GDLWYKPFSSREEG

-154 GETPAPIPEDNR
+154 GETPAPVPEDNR
-166 HPSYVE
+166 HPSYFE

-177 IKDKFIDNAVDD
+177 TKDKFIDNAVDD

-262 YMKQE
+262 HMKQE

-438 LSKVNQRRLADGS
+438 LSKVNQRRLADSS

-463 FIVSREHAEKLAAHN
+463 FIVSREHAEKLASYN

-514 HEVGVHQGFK
+514 HEVGVHQGLQH
-524 AIVKDKKMYDNIMDI
+524 IMPESAYKQI
-539 VKQKMQRSS
+539 LNNVQQKMQTS
-548 NKAWRQAAK
+548 KDPAWQMAAK
-557 QADTPEE
+557 QANSPEE

-569 AEHTFNNKDS
+569 VENSFNKKEKLWQRLKKSITNKD
-579 LWKYLKK
+579 
-586 ALYKNE
+586 
-592 EDLSDVALKKLV
+592 
-604 QQSLKTTGLSA
+604 
-615 LVKHQQAYQDVVH
+615 
-628 LIEKRRYNKGAIKS
+628 
-642 YRNWEKAKQQTKT
+642 T
-655 TDKAIQYWLSHY
+655 TD
-667 YDENDRV
+667 EE
-674 WQKLKRSL
+674 LKDLITRSV
-682 DTQGMQ
+682 QNE
-688 INDADIRDILVRGY
+688 INSKQVVTPLA
-702 AFKNQPV
+702 
-709 ASSLSDGSNVVM
+709 DGSNVVM

-734 HETFMDTKGAVSKEN
+734 HETFMDTKGTVSKEN

-776 YGKLSS
+776 YGKLAS

-953 GTKGWDKFQDMLTD
+953 GAKGWDKFQEMLTD

-1007 PPVKTDV
+1007 PPVKIEV

-1157 DYNTADMKNWN
+1157 DYNTADMKNMN

-1267 NDDGSRTLLSTVADN
+1267 NDDGSRTLLSTVADS

-1333 PVSVKKLK
+1333 PVSAKKLK

-1372 WMQESPDTFTLWR
+1372 WMQEAPDTYTLWR

-1444 LALMFSMGTNAMTY
+1444 MALMFSMGTNAMTY

-1467 AMYPNDQA
+1467 AMYPNDTA
-1475 KREAFFDRNLT
+1475 KRDAFFDRNLT

-1509 VAEMFTN
+1509 VAEMTTG

-1528 KKPRSDM
+1528 KKPYSDM
-1535 SVSGK
+1535 SVGGK
-1540 LGRAIGQAPAIGVL
+1540 AGKFFGQAPAAGVI
-1554 DKTAY
+1554 DKTTY
-1559 GAVGAYDLATH
+1559 GTIGAYNLATH

-1598 IKDKVNIKKPKTK
+1598 IKDNLNLKKPR
-1611 KPTPKKKVYKQ
+1611 PKKVAPKKREHKQ

>member
-72 GDLWYRPFSSREEG
+72 GDLWYKPFSSREEG

-154 GETPAPIPEDNR
+154 GETPAPMPEDNH
-166 HPSYVE
+166 HPSYFE

-177 IKDKFIDNAVDD
+177 TKDKFIDNAVDD

-262 YMKQE
+262 HMKQE

-514 HEVGVHQGFK
+514 HEVGVHQGLQH
-524 AIVKDKKMYDNIMDI
+524 IMPESSYKQLLNT
-539 VKQKMQRSS
+539 VQQKMQTS
-548 NKAWRQAAK
+548 KDPAWQIAAK
-557 QADTPEE
+557 QADNPEE

-569 AEHTFNNKDS
+569 VEHSFNKKEKFWQRLKKNITNKEATDEELKDLIIRGVQNEINNK
-579 LWKYLKK
+579 
-586 ALYKNE
+586 
-592 EDLSDVALKKLV
+592 
-604 QQSLKTTGLSA
+604 Q
-615 LVKHQQAYQDVVH
+615 VVTP
-628 LIEKRRYNKGAIKS
+628 LA
-642 YRNWEKAKQQTKT
+642 
-655 TDKAIQYWLSHY
+655 
-667 YDENDRV
+667 
-674 WQKLKRSL
+674 
-682 DTQGMQ
+682 
-688 INDADIRDILVRGY
+688 
-702 AFKNQPV
+702 
-709 ASSLSDGSNVVM
+709 DGSNVVM

-953 GTKGWDKFQDMLTD
+953 GTKGWDKFQEMLTD
-967 YAKRNANKKVIRE
+967 YVKRNANKKVIRE

-1014 TDEAVDAWIE
+1014 TDEMVDAWIE

-1029 WAFGIKDRHM
+1029 WAFGIRDRHM

-1267 NDDGSRTLLSTVADN
+1267 NDDGSRTLLSTVADS

-1321 WANGKTFSAFRN
+1321 WANGKTFSVFRN
-1333 PVSVKKLK
+1333 PVSAKKLK

-1411 WFTKLFFQ
+1411 WYTKLFFQ

-1444 LALMFSMGTNAMTY
+1444 MALMFSMGTNAMTY

-1467 AMYPNDQA
+1467 AMYPNDTA
-1475 KREAFFDRNLT
+1475 KRDAFFDRNLT

-1509 VAEMFTN
+1509 VAEMFTD

-1540 LGRAIGQAPAIGVL
+1540 LGKAIGQAPAIGVL

-1559 GAVGAYDLATH
+1559 GAAGAYDLATH

>member
-166 HPSYVE
+166 HPSYFE

-177 IKDKFIDNAVDD
+177 TKDKFIDNAVDD

-262 YMKQE
+262 HMKQE

-286 SVVGAL
+286 SIVGAL

-463 FIVSREHAEKLAAHN
+463 FIVSREHAEKLAAYN

-514 HEVGVHQGFK
+514 HEVGVHQGLQH
-524 AIVKDKKMYDNIMDI
+524 IMPESSYKQLLNT
-539 VKQKMQRSS
+539 VQQKMQTS
-548 NKAWRQAAK
+548 KDPAWQIAAK
-557 QADTPEE
+557 QANNPEE

-569 AEHTFNNKDS
+569 VEHSFNKKEKFWQRLKKNITNKEATDEELKDLIIRGVQNEINNK
-579 LWKYLKK
+579 
-586 ALYKNE
+586 
-592 EDLSDVALKKLV
+592 
-604 QQSLKTTGLSA
+604 Q
-615 LVKHQQAYQDVVH
+615 VVTP
-628 LIEKRRYNKGAIKS
+628 LA
-642 YRNWEKAKQQTKT
+642 
-655 TDKAIQYWLSHY
+655 
-667 YDENDRV
+667 
-674 WQKLKRSL
+674 
-682 DTQGMQ
+682 
-688 INDADIRDILVRGY
+688 
-702 AFKNQPV
+702 
-709 ASSLSDGSNVVM
+709 DGSNVVM

-782 SRLPRLREAANIL
+782 SRLPRLREAANVL

-805 RFGMTQSTEDIKRFM
+805 KYGMTQSTEDIKRFM

-953 GTKGWDKFQDMLTD
+953 GAKGWDKFQDMLTD
-967 YAKRNANKKVIRE
+967 YARRNANRKVIRE
-980 QLEHKAK
+980 QLEHKAQ

-992 ARLQYNSKPHGPKDV
+992 ARLQYNSKSHGPKDV

-1029 WAFGIKDRHM
+1029 WAFGIRDRHM

-1045 DGDVSTFRDSMAS
+1045 DGDVSTFRDNMAS

-1119 LDTCAQELEKS
+1119 LDTCTQELEKS

-1193 IGSMVAYSGFHSLL
+1193 IGSMVAYSGLHSLL

-1222 HMSNGELASIAEA
+1222 HMSNEELASIAEA

-1267 NDDGSRTLLSTVADN
+1267 NDDGSRTLLSTVADS

-1333 PVSVKKLK
+1333 PVSAKKLK

-1360 VPQDQVAASMDK
+1360 VPQDQVSTSMDK

-1411 WFTKLFFQ
+1411 WYTKLFFQ

-1444 LALMFSMGTNAMTY
+1444 MALMFSMGTNAMTY

-1467 AMYPNDQA
+1467 AMYPNDTA
-1475 KREAFFDRNLT
+1475 KRDAFFDRNLT

-1509 VAEMFTN
+1509 VAEMFTD

-1540 LGRAIGQAPAIGVL
+1540 LGKAIGQAPAIGVL

-1559 GAVGAYDLATH
+1559 GVTGAYDLATH

>member
-72 GDLWYRPFSSREEG
+72 GDLWYKPFSSREEG

-154 GETPAPIPEDNR
+154 GETPAPVPEDNR
-166 HPSYVE
+166 HPSYFE

-177 IKDKFIDNAVDD
+177 TKDKFIDNAVDD

-262 YMKQE
+262 HMKQE

-410 IEQTKRTI
+410 IEQAKRTI

-463 FIVSREHAEKLAAHN
+463 FIVSREHAEKLAAYN

-483 KKAVAFTDKASGVS
+483 KKAVAFTDKTSGVS

-514 HEVGVHQGFK
+514 HEVGVHQGLQH
-524 AIVKDKKMYDNIMDI
+524 IMPESSYKQLLNT
-539 VKQKMQRSS
+539 VQQKMQTS
-548 NKAWRQAAK
+548 KDPTWQIAAK
-557 QADTPEE
+557 QADNPEE

-569 AEHTFNNKDS
+569 VEHSFNKKEKFWQRLKKNITNKEATDEELKDLIIRGVQNEINNK
-579 LWKYLKK
+579 
-586 ALYKNE
+586 
-592 EDLSDVALKKLV
+592 
-604 QQSLKTTGLSA
+604 Q
-615 LVKHQQAYQDVVH
+615 VVTP
-628 LIEKRRYNKGAIKS
+628 LA
-642 YRNWEKAKQQTKT
+642 
-655 TDKAIQYWLSHY
+655 
-667 YDENDRV
+667 
-674 WQKLKRSL
+674 
-682 DTQGMQ
+682 
-688 INDADIRDILVRGY
+688 
-702 AFKNQPV
+702 
-709 ASSLSDGSNVVM
+709 DGSNVVM

-776 YGKLSS
+776 YGKLAS

-879 TLSKYPAEIVSLARR
+879 TLSKYPTEIVSLARR

-953 GTKGWDKFQDMLTD
+953 GAKGWDKFQEMLTD
-967 YAKRNANKKVIRE
+967 YARRNANRKVIRE

-1029 WAFGIKDRHM
+1029 WAFGIRDRHM

-1157 DYNTADMKNWN
+1157 DYNTADMKNMN

-1333 PVSVKKLK
+1333 PVSAKKLK

-1372 WMQESPDTFTLWR
+1372 WMQKSPDTFTLWR

-1404 GYLKDAN
+1404 GYLKDAD

-1444 LALMFSMGTNAMTY
+1444 MALMFSMGTNAMTY

-1467 AMYPNDQA
+1467 AMYPNDTA
-1475 KREAFFDRNLT
+1475 KRDAFFDRNLT

-1509 VAEMFTN
+1509 VAEMTTG

-1528 KKPRSDM
+1528 KKPYSDM
-1535 SVSGK
+1535 SVGGK
-1540 LGRAIGQAPAIGVL
+1540 AGKFFGQAPAAGVI
-1554 DKTAY
+1554 DKTTY
-1559 GAVGAYDLATH
+1559 GTIGAYNLATH

-1598 IKDKVNIKKPKTK
+1598 IKDNLNLKKPR
-1611 KPTPKKKVYKQ
+1611 PKKAAPKKREHKQ

>member
-1 MPGDMKPYMDLAEI
+1 VPGDMKPYMDLAEI

-72 GDLWYRPFSSREEG
+72 GDLWYKPFSSREEG

-166 HPSYVE
+166 HPSYFE

-177 IKDKFIDNAVDD
+177 TKDKFIDNAVDD

-234 GNKIAGA
+234 GNKITGA

-262 YMKQE
+262 HMKQE

-286 SVVGAL
+286 SIAGAL

-310 AKAGKVA
+310 TKAGKVA

-478 GISLD
+478 GVSLD

-514 HEVGVHQGFK
+514 HEVGVHQGLQHMMPESSYK
-524 AIVKDKKMYDNIMDI
+524 QLLNTVQ
-539 VKQKMQRSS
+539 QKMQTS
-548 NKAWRQAAK
+548 KDPAWQIATK
-557 QADTPEE
+557 QADNPEE

-569 AEHTFNNKDS
+569 VEHSFNKKEKFWQRLKKNITNKEATDEELKDLIIRGVHNEINNK
-579 LWKYLKK
+579 
-586 ALYKNE
+586 
-592 EDLSDVALKKLV
+592 
-604 QQSLKTTGLSA
+604 Q
-615 LVKHQQAYQDVVH
+615 VVTP
-628 LIEKRRYNKGAIKS
+628 LA
-642 YRNWEKAKQQTKT
+642 
-655 TDKAIQYWLSHY
+655 
-667 YDENDRV
+667 
-674 WQKLKRSL
+674 
-682 DTQGMQ
+682 
-688 INDADIRDILVRGY
+688 
-702 AFKNQPV
+702 
-709 ASSLSDGSNVVM
+709 DGSNVVM

-776 YGKLSS
+776 YGKLAS
-782 SRLPRLREAANIL
+782 SRLPRLREAANVL

-805 RFGMTQSTEDIKRFM
+805 KYGMTQSTEDIKRFM

-868 NENCAALGKTD
+868 NENCAALGKAD
-879 TLSKYPAEIVSLARR
+879 TLAKYPADIVSLARR

-918 TGAYLSHDGLFN
+918 TGAYLSHGGLFN

-953 GTKGWDKFQDMLTD
+953 GAKGWDKFQDMLTD
-967 YAKRNANKKVIRE
+967 YARRNANRKVIRE
-980 QLEHKAK
+980 QLEHKAQ

-1045 DGDVSTFRDSMAS
+1045 DGDVSTFRDNMAS

-1065 DTSAEMD
+1065 DTSTEMD

-1119 LDTCAQELEKS
+1119 LDTCTQELEKS

-1267 NDDGSRTLLSTVADN
+1267 NDDGSRTLLSTVADS

-1333 PVSVKKLK
+1333 PVSAKKLK
-1341 AAGVSDTV
+1341 AVGVSDTV

-1411 WFTKLFFQ
+1411 WYTKLFFQ
-1419 FKDFTFR
+1419 FKDFTFS

-1444 LALMFSMGTNAMTY
+1444 MALMFSMGTNAMTY

-1486 PQRLALAGLTR
+1486 AQRLALAGLTR

-1509 VAEMFTN
+1509 VAEMFTD

-1535 SVSGK
+1535 TVSGK
-1540 LGRAIGQAPAIGVL
+1540 LGKAIGQAPAIGVL

-1559 GAVGAYDLATH
+1559 GAAGAYDLATH

>member
-1 MPGDMKPYMDLAEI
+1 MKPYMDLAEI

-72 GDLWYRPFSSREEG
+72 GDLWYKPFSSREEG

-166 HPSYVE
+166 HPSYFE

-177 IKDKFIDNAVDD
+177 TKDKFIDNAVDD

-463 FIVSREHAEKLAAHN
+463 FIVSREHAEKLAAYN
-478 GISLD
+478 GVSLD

-514 HEVGVHQGFK
+514 HEVGVHQGLQH
-524 AIVKDKKMYDNIMDI
+524 IMPESSYKQLLNT
-539 VKQKMQRSS
+539 VQQKMQTS
-548 NKAWRQAAK
+548 KDPAWQLAAK
-557 QADTPEE
+557 QANNPEE

-569 AEHTFNNKDS
+569 VEHSFNKKEKFWQRLKKNIMNKDTTDEELKDLIIRGVQNEINNK
-579 LWKYLKK
+579 
-586 ALYKNE
+586 
-592 EDLSDVALKKLV
+592 
-604 QQSLKTTGLSA
+604 Q
-615 LVKHQQAYQDVVH
+615 VVTP
-628 LIEKRRYNKGAIKS
+628 LA
-642 YRNWEKAKQQTKT
+642 
-655 TDKAIQYWLSHY
+655 
-667 YDENDRV
+667 
-674 WQKLKRSL
+674 
-682 DTQGMQ
+682 
-688 INDADIRDILVRGY
+688 
-702 AFKNQPV
+702 
-709 ASSLSDGSNVVM
+709 DGSNVVM

-776 YGKLSS
+776 YGKLAS

-868 NENCAALGKTD
+868 NENCAALGKAD
-879 TLSKYPAEIVSLARR
+879 TLAKYPADIVSLARR
-894 MKAIRKDMMEFGAA
+894 MKALRKDMMEFGAA

-953 GTKGWDKFQDMLTD
+953 GAKGWDKFQEMLTD
-967 YAKRNANKKVIRE
+967 YARRNANRKVIRE
-980 QLEHKAK
+980 QLEHKAQ

-1007 PPVKTDV
+1007 PPVKTGV

-1119 LDTCAQELEKS
+1119 LDTCTQELEKS

-1157 DYNTADMKNWN
+1157 DYNTADMKNRN

-1207 SGIPVFGKTLARGWR
+1207 VGIPVFGKTLARGWR
-1222 HMSNGELASIAEA
+1222 HMSKGELASIVEA

-1267 NDDGSRTLLSTVADN
+1267 NDDGSRTVLSTVADS

-1333 PVSVKKLK
+1333 PVSAKKLK

-1444 LALMFSMGTNAMTY
+1444 MALMFSMGTNAMTY

-1467 AMYPNDQA
+1467 AMYPNDTA
-1475 KREAFFDRNLT
+1475 KRDAFFDRNLT

-1509 VAEMFTN
+1509 VAEMTTG

-1528 KKPRSDM
+1528 KKPYSDM
-1535 SVSGK
+1535 SVGGK
-1540 LGRAIGQAPAIGVL
+1540 AGKFFGQAPAAGVI
-1554 DKTAY
+1554 DKTTY
-1559 GAVGAYDLATH
+1559 GTIGAYNLATH
-1570 QGDTRDFDNLMRSLP
+1570 QGDTRDFDSLMRSLP

-1598 IKDKVNIKKPKTK
+1598 IKDNLNLKKPR
-1611 KPTPKKKVYKQ
+1611 PKKVAPKKREHKQ

>member
-166 HPSYVE
+166 HPSYFE

-177 IKDKFIDNAVDD
+177 TKDKFIDNAVDD

-262 YMKQE
+262 HMKQE

-302 VSGGTALL
+302 ISGGTALL

-514 HEVGVHQGFK
+514 HEVGVHQGLQH
-524 AIVKDKKMYDNIMDI
+524 IMPESSYKQLLNT
-539 VKQKMQRSS
+539 VQQKMQTS
-548 NKAWRQAAK
+548 KDPAWQIAAK
-557 QADTPEE
+557 QADNPEE

-569 AEHTFNNKDS
+569 VEHSFNKKEKFWQRLKKNITNKEATDEELKDLIIRGVQNEINNK
-579 LWKYLKK
+579 
-586 ALYKNE
+586 
-592 EDLSDVALKKLV
+592 
-604 QQSLKTTGLSA
+604 Q
-615 LVKHQQAYQDVVH
+615 VVTP
-628 LIEKRRYNKGAIKS
+628 LA
-642 YRNWEKAKQQTKT
+642 
-655 TDKAIQYWLSHY
+655 
-667 YDENDRV
+667 
-674 WQKLKRSL
+674 
-682 DTQGMQ
+682 
-688 INDADIRDILVRGY
+688 
-702 AFKNQPV
+702 
-709 ASSLSDGSNVVM
+709 DGSNVVM
-721 DIHYSKDNMLTPV
+721 DIHYSKNNMLTPV

-825 SMYNDFM
+825 SMYNDFV

-868 NENCAALGKTD
+868 NENCAALGKAD

-953 GTKGWDKFQDMLTD
+953 GAKGWDKFQDMLTD
-967 YAKRNANKKVIRE
+967 YAKRNANRKVIRE

-992 ARLQYNSKPHGPKDV
+992 ARLKYNSKPHGPKDA

-1267 NDDGSRTLLSTVADN
+1267 NDDGSRTLLSTVADS

-1333 PVSVKKLK
+1333 PVSAKKLK

-1444 LALMFSMGTNAMTY
+1444 MALMFSMGTNAMTY

-1467 AMYPNDQA
+1467 AMYPNDTA
-1475 KREAFFDRNLT
+1475 KRDAFFDRNLT

-1509 VAEMFTN
+1509 VAEMFTD

-1535 SVSGK
+1535 TVSGK
-1540 LGRAIGQAPAIGVL
+1540 FGKFLGQAPAAGVI
-1554 DKTAY
+1554 DKTTY
-1559 GAVGAYDLATH
+1559 GTIGAYNLATH

-1598 IKDKVNIKKPKTK
+1598 IKDNLNLKKPR
-1611 KPTPKKKVYKQ
+1611 PKKVAPKKREHKQ
-1622 KGLLEK
+1622 KGLLDK
-1628 LTGG
+1628 LKG

>member
-72 GDLWYRPFSSREEG
+72 GDLWYKPFSSREEG

-166 HPSYVE
+166 HPSYFE

-177 IKDKFIDNAVDD
+177 TKDKFIDNAVDD

-234 GNKIAGA
+234 GNKITGA

-262 YMKQE
+262 HMKQE

-286 SVVGAL
+286 SIAGAL

-310 AKAGKVA
+310 TKAGKVA

-478 GISLD
+478 GVSLD

-514 HEVGVHQGFK
+514 HEVGVHQGLQHMMPESSYK
-524 AIVKDKKMYDNIMDI
+524 QLLNTVQ
-539 VKQKMQRSS
+539 QKMQTS
-548 NKAWRQAAK
+548 KDPAWQIATK
-557 QADTPEE
+557 QADNPEE

-569 AEHTFNNKDS
+569 VEHSFNKKEKFWQRLKKNITNKEATDEELKDLIIRGVHNEINNK
-579 LWKYLKK
+579 
-586 ALYKNE
+586 
-592 EDLSDVALKKLV
+592 
-604 QQSLKTTGLSA
+604 Q
-615 LVKHQQAYQDVVH
+615 VVT
-628 LIEKRRYNKGAIKS
+628 LLA
-642 YRNWEKAKQQTKT
+642 
-655 TDKAIQYWLSHY
+655 
-667 YDENDRV
+667 
-674 WQKLKRSL
+674 
-682 DTQGMQ
+682 
-688 INDADIRDILVRGY
+688 
-702 AFKNQPV
+702 
-709 ASSLSDGSNVVM
+709 DGSNVVM

-776 YGKLSS
+776 YGKLAS
-782 SRLPRLREAANIL
+782 SRLPRLREAANVL

-805 RFGMTQSTEDIKRFM
+805 KYGMTQSTEDIKRFM

-868 NENCAALGKTD
+868 NENCAALGKAD
-879 TLSKYPAEIVSLARR
+879 TLAKYPADIVSLARR

-918 TGAYLSHDGLFN
+918 TGAYLSHGGLFN

-953 GTKGWDKFQDMLTD
+953 GAKGWDKFQDMLTD
-967 YAKRNANKKVIRE
+967 YARRNANRKVIRE
-980 QLEHKAK
+980 QLEHKAQ

-1045 DGDVSTFRDSMAS
+1045 DGDVSTFRDNMAS

-1065 DTSAEMD
+1065 DTSTEMD

-1119 LDTCAQELEKS
+1119 LDTCTQELEKS

-1267 NDDGSRTLLSTVADN
+1267 NDDGSRTLLSTVADS

-1333 PVSVKKLK
+1333 PVSAKKLK
-1341 AAGVSDTV
+1341 AVGVSDTV

-1411 WFTKLFFQ
+1411 WYTKLFFQ

-1444 LALMFSMGTNAMTY
+1444 MALMFSMGTNAMTY

-1486 PQRLALAGLTR
+1486 AQRLALAGLTR

-1509 VAEMFTN
+1509 VAEMFTD

-1535 SVSGK
+1535 TVSGK
-1540 LGRAIGQAPAIGVL
+1540 LGKAIGQAPAIGVL

-1559 GAVGAYDLATH
+1559 GAAGAYDLATH

>member
-72 GDLWYRPFSSREEG
+72 GDLWYKPFSSREEG

-166 HPSYVE
+166 HPSYFE

-514 HEVGVHQGFK
+514 HEVGVHQGLQH
-524 AIVKDKKMYDNIMDI
+524 IMPESSYKQLLNT
-539 VKQKMQRSS
+539 VQQKMQTS
-548 NKAWRQAAK
+548 KDPAWQIAAK
-557 QADTPEE
+557 QADNPEE

-569 AEHTFNNKDS
+569 VEHSFNKKEKFWQRLKKNITNKEATDEELKDLIIRGVQNEINNKQ
-579 LWKYLKK
+579 
-586 ALYKNE
+586 
-592 EDLSDVALKKLV
+592 VVTPLV
-604 QQSLKTTGLSA
+604 
-615 LVKHQQAYQDVVH
+615 
-628 LIEKRRYNKGAIKS
+628 
-642 YRNWEKAKQQTKT
+642 
-655 TDKAIQYWLSHY
+655 
-667 YDENDRV
+667 
-674 WQKLKRSL
+674 
-682 DTQGMQ
+682 
-688 INDADIRDILVRGY
+688 
-702 AFKNQPV
+702 
-709 ASSLSDGSNVVM
+709 DGSNVVM

-776 YGKLSS
+776 YGKLAS

-868 NENCAALGKTD
+868 NENCAALGKAD

-967 YAKRNANKKVIRE
+967 YARRNANRKVIRE
-980 QLEHKAK
+980 QLEHKAQ

-992 ARLQYNSKPHGPKDV
+992 ARLQYNSKSHGPKDV
-1007 PPVKTDV
+1007 PPVKIDV

-1045 DGDVSTFRDSMAS
+1045 DGDVSTFRDNMAS

-1333 PVSVKKLK
+1333 PVSAKKLK
-1341 AAGVSDTV
+1341 AVGVSDTV

-1372 WMQESPDTFTLWR
+1372 WMQESPDTYTLWR

-1411 WFTKLFFQ
+1411 WYTKLFFQ

-1467 AMYPNDQA
+1467 AMYPNDTA
-1475 KREAFFDRNLT
+1475 KRDAFFDRNLT

-1509 VAEMFTN
+1509 VAEMFTD

-1528 KKPRSDM
+1528 KSPRSDM
-1535 SVSGK
+1535 TVGGK
-1540 LGRAIGQAPAIGVL
+1540 LGKFLGQAPAVGVI
-1554 DKTAY
+1554 DKTTY
-1559 GAVGAYDLATH
+1559 GTIGAYNLATH

-1598 IKDKVNIKKPKTK
+1598 IKDNLNLKKPR
-1611 KPTPKKKVYKQ
+1611 PKKVAPKKREHKQ
-1622 KGLLEK
+1622 KGLLDK
-1628 LTGG
+1628 LKG

>member
-72 GDLWYRPFSSREEG
+72 GDLWYKPFSSREEG

-166 HPSYVE
+166 HPSYFE

-177 IKDKFIDNAVDD
+177 TKDKFIDNAVDD

-262 YMKQE
+262 HMKQE

-463 FIVSREHAEKLAAHN
+463 FIVSREHAEKLAAYN

-514 HEVGVHQGFK
+514 HEVGVHQGLQH
-524 AIVKDKKMYDNIMDI
+524 IMPESSYKQI
-539 VKQKMQRSS
+539 LNTVQQKMQTSK
-548 NKAWRQAAK
+548 NPAWQMAAK
-557 QADTPEE
+557 QANSPEE

-569 AEHTFNNKDS
+569 VEHSFNKKEKFWQRLKKNIINKDTTDEELKDLIIRGVQNEINNKQVVTS
-579 LWKYLKK
+579 L
-586 ALYKNE
+586 A
-592 EDLSDVALKKLV
+592 
-604 QQSLKTTGLSA
+604 
-615 LVKHQQAYQDVVH
+615 
-628 LIEKRRYNKGAIKS
+628 
-642 YRNWEKAKQQTKT
+642 
-655 TDKAIQYWLSHY
+655 
-667 YDENDRV
+667 
-674 WQKLKRSL
+674 
-682 DTQGMQ
+682 
-688 INDADIRDILVRGY
+688 
-702 AFKNQPV
+702 
-709 ASSLSDGSNVVM
+709 DGSNVVM

-776 YGKLSS
+776 YGKLAS

-918 TGAYLSHDGLFN
+918 TGAYLSHAGLFN

-953 GTKGWDKFQDMLTD
+953 GAKGWDKFQDMLTD
-967 YAKRNANKKVIRE
+967 YARRNANRKVIRE

-1222 HMSNGELASIAEA
+1222 HMSKGELASIAEA

-1255 MTNRAF
+1255 MTNRVF

-1267 NDDGSRTLLSTVADN
+1267 NDDGSRTLLSTVADS

-1333 PVSVKKLK
+1333 PVSAKKLK

-1349 SMKRDIKKYLD
+1349 SMKRNIKKYLD

-1444 LALMFSMGTNAMTY
+1444 MALMFSMGTNAMTY

-1467 AMYPNDQA
+1467 AMYPNDTA
-1475 KREAFFDRNLT
+1475 KRDAFFDRNLT

-1509 VAEMFTN
+1509 VAEMTTG

-1528 KKPRSDM
+1528 KKPYSDM
-1535 SVSGK
+1535 SVGGK
-1540 LGRAIGQAPAIGVL
+1540 AGKFIGQAPAAGVI
-1554 DKTAY
+1554 DKTTY
-1559 GAVGAYDLATH
+1559 GTIGAYNLATH

-1598 IKDKVNIKKPKTK
+1598 IKDNLNLKKPR
-1611 KPTPKKKVYKQ
+1611 PKKVAPKKREHKQ
-1622 KGLLEK
+1622 KGLLDK
-1628 LTGG
+1628 LKG

>member
-166 HPSYVE
+166 HPSYFE

-177 IKDKFIDNAVDD
+177 TKDKFIDNAVDD

-241 LAAQEYVL
+241 LAAQDYVL

-463 FIVSREHAEKLAAHN
+463 FIVSREHAEKLAAYN

-483 KKAVAFTDKASGVS
+483 KKALAFTDKASGVS

-514 HEVGVHQGFK
+514 HEVGVHQGLQHMIPESSYK
-524 AIVKDKKMYDNIMDI
+524 QLLNTVQ
-539 VKQKMQRSS
+539 QKMQTS
-548 NKAWRQAAK
+548 KDPAWQIAAK
-557 QADTPEE
+557 QADNPEE

-569 AEHTFNNKDS
+569 VEHSFNKKEKFWQRLKKNITNKEATDEELKDLIIRGVQNEINNK
-579 LWKYLKK
+579 
-586 ALYKNE
+586 
-592 EDLSDVALKKLV
+592 
-604 QQSLKTTGLSA
+604 Q
-615 LVKHQQAYQDVVH
+615 VV
-628 LIEKRRYNKGAIKS
+628 
-642 YRNWEKAKQQTKT
+642 T
-655 TDKAIQYWLSHY
+655 
-667 YDENDRV
+667 
-674 WQKLKRSL
+674 
-682 DTQGMQ
+682 
-688 INDADIRDILVRGY
+688 
-702 AFKNQPV
+702 P
-709 ASSLSDGSNVVM
+709 LSDGSNVVM

-764 EWLEAGWLPGTL
+764 GWLEAGWLPGTL
-776 YGKLSS
+776 YGKLAS

-805 RFGMTQSTEDIKRFM
+805 RFGMTQPTEDIKRFM

-953 GTKGWDKFQDMLTD
+953 GAKGWDKFQDMLTD

-1014 TDEAVDAWIE
+1014 TDEAVDAWID

-1029 WAFGIKDRHM
+1029 WAFGIRDRHM

-1045 DGDVSTFRDSMAS
+1045 DGDVSTFRDNMAS

-1193 IGSMVAYSGFHSLL
+1193 IGSMAAYSGFHSLL

-1222 HMSNGELASIAEA
+1222 HMSNGEMASIAEA

-1267 NDDGSRTLLSTVADN
+1267 NDDGSRTLLSTVADS

-1333 PVSVKKLK
+1333 PVSAKKLK

-1411 WFTKLFFQ
+1411 WYTKLFFQ

-1444 LALMFSMGTNAMTY
+1444 MALMFSMGTNAMTY

-1486 PQRLALAGLTR
+1486 AQRLALAGLTR

-1509 VAEMFTN
+1509 VAEMFTD

-1535 SVSGK
+1535 TVSGK
-1540 LGRAIGQAPAIGVL
+1540 LGKAIGQAPAIGVL

-1559 GAVGAYDLATH
+1559 GAAGAYDLATH

>member
-1 MPGDMKPYMDLAEI
+1 MPGDMKPYMNLAEI

-166 HPSYVE
+166 HPSYFE

-177 IKDKFIDNAVDD
+177 TKDKFIDNAVDD

-234 GNKIAGA
+234 GNKITGA

-262 YMKQE
+262 HMKQE

-378 FLGGAIGGAIGLAG
+378 FLGGVIGGAIGLAG

-400 GKKINALEDT
+400 GKKINALEDA

-463 FIVSREHAEKLAAHN
+463 FIVSREHAEKLAAYN

-483 KKAVAFTDKASGVS
+483 KKAAAFTDKASGVS

-514 HEVGVHQGFK
+514 HEVGVHQGLQH
-524 AIVKDKKMYDNIMDI
+524 IMPESSYKQ
-539 VKQKMQRSS
+539 VLNTVQQKMQTSK
-548 NKAWRQAAK
+548 NPAWQMAAK
-557 QADTPEE
+557 QANSPEE

-569 AEHTFNNKDS
+569 VEHSFNKKEKFWQRLKKNIINKDTTDEELKDLIIRGVQNEINNKQ
-579 LWKYLKK
+579 
-586 ALYKNE
+586 
-592 EDLSDVALKKLV
+592 VATPL
-604 QQSLKTTGLSA
+604 A
-615 LVKHQQAYQDVVH
+615 
-628 LIEKRRYNKGAIKS
+628 
-642 YRNWEKAKQQTKT
+642 
-655 TDKAIQYWLSHY
+655 
-667 YDENDRV
+667 
-674 WQKLKRSL
+674 
-682 DTQGMQ
+682 
-688 INDADIRDILVRGY
+688 
-702 AFKNQPV
+702 
-709 ASSLSDGSNVVM
+709 DGSNVVM

-734 HETFMDTKGAVSKEN
+734 HETFMDTKGAVAKEN

-776 YGKLSS
+776 YGKLAS

-879 TLSKYPAEIVSLARR
+879 TLSKYPADIVSLARR
-894 MKAIRKDMMEFGAA
+894 MKALRKDMMEFGAA

-930 DDEFYRIVDMDKMYD
+930 DDEFYRVVNMDKMYD

-953 GTKGWDKFQDMLTD
+953 GSKGWDKFQEMLTD

-992 ARLQYNSKPHGPKDV
+992 ARIQYNSKPHGPKDV

-1029 WAFGIKDRHM
+1029 WAFGIRDRHM

-1045 DGDVSTFRDSMAS
+1045 DGDVSTFRDNMAS

-1157 DYNTADMKNWN
+1157 DYNTADMKNMN

-1267 NDDGSRTLLSTVADN
+1267 NDDGSRTLLSTVADS

-1302 LTDAMEQ
+1302 LTDTMEQ

-1333 PVSVKKLK
+1333 PVSAKKLK

-1411 WFTKLFFQ
+1411 WYTKLFFQ

-1444 LALMFSMGTNAMTY
+1444 MALMFSMGTNAMTY

-1467 AMYPNDQA
+1467 AMYPNDTA
-1475 KREAFFDRNLT
+1475 KRDAFFDRNLT

-1509 VAEMFTN
+1509 VAEMFTD

-1535 SVSGK
+1535 PVSGK
-1540 LGRAIGQAPAIGVL
+1540 LGKAIGQAPAIGVL

-1559 GAVGAYDLATH
+1559 GAAGAYDLATH

-1611 KPTPKKKVYKQ
+1611 KPTPKKKAYKQ

>member
-72 GDLWYRPFSSREEG
+72 GDLWYKPFSSREEG

-166 HPSYVE
+166 HPSYFE

-177 IKDKFIDNAVDD
+177 TKDKFIDNAVDD

-234 GNKIAGA
+234 GNKITGA

-262 YMKQE
+262 HMKQE

-463 FIVSREHAEKLAAHN
+463 FIVSREHAEKLAAYN

-514 HEVGVHQGFK
+514 HEVGVHQGLQH
-524 AIVKDKKMYDNIMDI
+524 IMPESAYKQI
-539 VKQKMQRSS
+539 LNNVQQKMQTS
-548 NKAWRQAAK
+548 KDPAWQMAAK
-557 QADTPEE
+557 QANSPEE

-569 AEHTFNNKDS
+569 VENSFNKKEKLWQRLKKSITNKD
-579 LWKYLKK
+579 
-586 ALYKNE
+586 
-592 EDLSDVALKKLV
+592 
-604 QQSLKTTGLSA
+604 
-615 LVKHQQAYQDVVH
+615 
-628 LIEKRRYNKGAIKS
+628 
-642 YRNWEKAKQQTKT
+642 T
-655 TDKAIQYWLSHY
+655 TD
-667 YDENDRV
+667 EE
-674 WQKLKRSL
+674 LKDLITRSV
-682 DTQGMQ
+682 QNE
-688 INDADIRDILVRGY
+688 INSKQVVTPLA
-702 AFKNQPV
+702 
-709 ASSLSDGSNVVM
+709 DGSNVVM

-734 HETFMDTKGAVSKEN
+734 HETFMDTKGTVSKEN

-776 YGKLSS
+776 YGKLAS

-953 GTKGWDKFQDMLTD
+953 GANGWDKFQEMLTD

-1007 PPVKTDV
+1007 PPVKIEV

-1157 DYNTADMKNWN
+1157 DYNTADMKNMN

-1267 NDDGSRTLLSTVADN
+1267 NDDGSRTLLSTVADS

-1302 LTDAMEQ
+1302 LADAMEQ

-1333 PVSVKKLK
+1333 PVSAKKLK

-1411 WFTKLFFQ
+1411 GFTKLFFQ

-1444 LALMFSMGTNAMTY
+1444 MALMFSMGTNAMTY

-1467 AMYPNDQA
+1467 AMYPNDTA
-1475 KREAFFDRNLT
+1475 KRDAFFDRNLT

-1509 VAEMFTN
+1509 VAEMTTG

-1528 KKPRSDM
+1528 KKPYSDM
-1535 SVSGK
+1535 SVGGK
-1540 LGRAIGQAPAIGVL
+1540 AGKFFGQAPAAGVI
-1554 DKTAY
+1554 DKTTY
-1559 GAVGAYDLATH
+1559 GTIGAYNLATH

-1598 IKDKVNIKKPKTK
+1598 IKDNLNLKKPR
-1611 KPTPKKKVYKQ
+1611 PKKVAPKKREHKQ

>member
-72 GDLWYRPFSSREEG
+72 GDLWYKPFSSREEG

-166 HPSYVE
+166 HPSYFE

-177 IKDKFIDNAVDD
+177 TKDKFIDNAVDD

-234 GNKIAGA
+234 GNKITGA

-262 YMKQE
+262 HMKQE

-286 SVVGAL
+286 SIAGAL

-310 AKAGKVA
+310 TKAGKVA

-478 GISLD
+478 GVSLD

-514 HEVGVHQGFK
+514 HEVGVHQGLQHMMPESSYK
-524 AIVKDKKMYDNIMDI
+524 QLLNTVQ
-539 VKQKMQRSS
+539 QKMQTS
-548 NKAWRQAAK
+548 KDPAWQIATK
-557 QADTPEE
+557 QADNPEE

-569 AEHTFNNKDS
+569 VEHSFNKKEKFWQRLKKNITNKEATDEELKDLIIRGVHNEINNK
-579 LWKYLKK
+579 
-586 ALYKNE
+586 
-592 EDLSDVALKKLV
+592 
-604 QQSLKTTGLSA
+604 Q
-615 LVKHQQAYQDVVH
+615 VVTP
-628 LIEKRRYNKGAIKS
+628 LA
-642 YRNWEKAKQQTKT
+642 
-655 TDKAIQYWLSHY
+655 
-667 YDENDRV
+667 
-674 WQKLKRSL
+674 
-682 DTQGMQ
+682 
-688 INDADIRDILVRGY
+688 
-702 AFKNQPV
+702 
-709 ASSLSDGSNVVM
+709 DGSNVVM

-776 YGKLSS
+776 YGKLAS
-782 SRLPRLREAANIL
+782 SRLPRLREAANVL

-805 RFGMTQSTEDIKRFM
+805 KYGMTQSTEDIKRFM

-868 NENCAALGKTD
+868 NENCAALGKAD
-879 TLSKYPAEIVSLARR
+879 TLAKYPADIVSLARR

-918 TGAYLSHDGLFN
+918 TGAYLSHGGLFN

-953 GTKGWDKFQDMLTD
+953 GAKGWDKFQDMLTD
-967 YAKRNANKKVIRE
+967 YARRNANRKVIRE
-980 QLEHKAK
+980 QLEHKAQ

-1045 DGDVSTFRDSMAS
+1045 DGDVSTFRDNMAS

-1065 DTSAEMD
+1065 DTSTEMD

-1119 LDTCAQELEKS
+1119 LDTCTQELEKS

-1267 NDDGSRTLLSTVADN
+1267 NDDGSRTLLSTVADS

-1333 PVSVKKLK
+1333 PVSAKKLK

-1467 AMYPNDQA
+1467 AMYPNDTA
-1475 KREAFFDRNLT
+1475 KRDAFFDRNLT

-1509 VAEMFTN
+1509 VAEMTTG

-1528 KKPRSDM
+1528 KKPYSDM
-1535 SVSGK
+1535 SVGGK
-1540 LGRAIGQAPAIGVL
+1540 AGKFFGQAPAAGVI
-1554 DKTAY
+1554 DKTTY
-1559 GAVGAYDLATH
+1559 GTIGAYNLATH

-1598 IKDKVNIKKPKTK
+1598 IKDNLNLKKPR
-1611 KPTPKKKVYKQ
+1611 PKKVAPKKREHKQ

>member
-166 HPSYVE
+166 HPSYFE

-177 IKDKFIDNAVDD
+177 TKDKFIDNAVDD

-262 YMKQE
+262 HMKQE

-286 SVVGAL
+286 SIVGAL

-463 FIVSREHAEKLAAHN
+463 FIVSREHAEKLAAYN

-514 HEVGVHQGFK
+514 HEVGVHQGLQH
-524 AIVKDKKMYDNIMDI
+524 IMPESSYKQLLNT
-539 VKQKMQRSS
+539 VQQKMQTS
-548 NKAWRQAAK
+548 KDPAWQIAAK
-557 QADTPEE
+557 QADNPEE

-569 AEHTFNNKDS
+569 VEHSFNKKEKFWQRLKKNITNKEATDEELKDLIIRGVQNEINNK
-579 LWKYLKK
+579 
-586 ALYKNE
+586 
-592 EDLSDVALKKLV
+592 
-604 QQSLKTTGLSA
+604 Q
-615 LVKHQQAYQDVVH
+615 VVTP
-628 LIEKRRYNKGAIKS
+628 LA
-642 YRNWEKAKQQTKT
+642 
-655 TDKAIQYWLSHY
+655 
-667 YDENDRV
+667 
-674 WQKLKRSL
+674 
-682 DTQGMQ
+682 
-688 INDADIRDILVRGY
+688 
-702 AFKNQPV
+702 
-709 ASSLSDGSNVVM
+709 DGSNVVM
-721 DIHYSKDNMLTPV
+721 DIHYSKNNMLTPV

-776 YGKLSS
+776 YGKLAS

-868 NENCAALGKTD
+868 NENCAALGKAD
-879 TLSKYPAEIVSLARR
+879 TLAKYPADIVSLARR
-894 MKAIRKDMMEFGAA
+894 MKALRKDMMEFGVA

-953 GTKGWDKFQDMLTD
+953 GAKGWDKFQDMLTD
-967 YAKRNANKKVIRE
+967 YAKRNANRKVIRE

-1007 PPVKTDV
+1007 PPVKIDV

-1267 NDDGSRTLLSTVADN
+1267 NDDGSRTLLSTVADS

-1333 PVSVKKLK
+1333 PVSAKKLK

-1411 WFTKLFFQ
+1411 RYTKLFFQ

-1444 LALMFSMGTNAMTY
+1444 MALMFSMGTNAMTY

-1467 AMYPNDQA
+1467 AMYPNDTA
-1475 KREAFFDRNLT
+1475 KRDAFFDRNLT

-1509 VAEMFTN
+1509 VAEMFTD

-1540 LGRAIGQAPAIGVL
+1540 LGKAIGQAPAAGVI
-1554 DKTAY
+1554 DKTTY
-1559 GAVGAYDLATH
+1559 GTIGAYNLATH

>member
-99 NGIADATDPVSYA
+99 NGIADATDPISYA

-154 GETPAPIPEDNR
+154 GETPAPIPEDSR
-166 HPSYVE
+166 HPSYFE

-177 IKDKFIDNAVDD
+177 TKDKFIDNAVDD

-262 YMKQE
+262 HMKQE
-267 DMQRRARVS
+267 DIQRRARVS

-286 SVVGAL
+286 SIVGAL

-378 FLGGAIGGAIGLAG
+378 FLGGAIGGAISLAG

-463 FIVSREHAEKLAAHN
+463 FIVSREHAEKLAAYN

-514 HEVGVHQGFK
+514 HEVGVHQGLQH
-524 AIVKDKKMYDNIMDI
+524 IMPESSYKQLLNT
-539 VKQKMQRSS
+539 VQQKMQTS
-548 NKAWRQAAK
+548 KDPAWQIAAK
-557 QADTPEE
+557 QADNPEE

-569 AEHTFNNKDS
+569 VEHSFNKKEKFWQRLKKTITNKEATDEELKDLIIRGVQNEINNK
-579 LWKYLKK
+579 
-586 ALYKNE
+586 
-592 EDLSDVALKKLV
+592 
-604 QQSLKTTGLSA
+604 Q
-615 LVKHQQAYQDVVH
+615 VVTP
-628 LIEKRRYNKGAIKS
+628 LA
-642 YRNWEKAKQQTKT
+642 
-655 TDKAIQYWLSHY
+655 
-667 YDENDRV
+667 
-674 WQKLKRSL
+674 
-682 DTQGMQ
+682 
-688 INDADIRDILVRGY
+688 
-702 AFKNQPV
+702 
-709 ASSLSDGSNVVM
+709 DGSNVVM

-734 HETFMDTKGAVSKEN
+734 HETFMDTKGTVSKEN

-776 YGKLSS
+776 YGKLAS

-825 SMYNDFM
+825 SMYNDFV

-868 NENCAALGKTD
+868 NENCAALGKAD

-908 EGEKLGGRKG
+908 EGKKLGGRKG

-953 GTKGWDKFQDMLTD
+953 GAKGWEKFQEMLTD
-967 YAKRNANKKVIRE
+967 YARRNANRKVIRE

-1007 PPVKTDV
+1007 PPVKTAV
-1014 TDEAVDAWIE
+1014 TDEVVDAWIE

-1029 WAFGIKDRHM
+1029 WAFGIRDRHM

-1045 DGDVSTFRDSMAS
+1045 DGDVSTFRDNMAS

-1267 NDDGSRTLLSTVADN
+1267 NDDGSRTLLSTVADS

-1333 PVSVKKLK
+1333 PVSAKKLK

-1360 VPQDQVAASMDK
+1360 VPQDQVSTSMDK

-1411 WFTKLFFQ
+1411 WYTKLFFQ

-1444 LALMFSMGTNAMTY
+1444 MALMFSMGTNAMTY

-1467 AMYPNDQA
+1467 AMYPNDTA
-1475 KREAFFDRNLT
+1475 KRDAFFDRNLT

-1509 VAEMFTN
+1509 VAEMFTD

-1535 SVSGK
+1535 TVSGK
-1540 LGRAIGQAPAIGVL
+1540 FGKIIGQAPAIGVL

-1559 GAVGAYDLATH
+1559 GAAGAYDLATH

>member
-166 HPSYVE
+166 HPSYFE

-177 IKDKFIDNAVDD
+177 TKDKFIDNAVDD

-262 YMKQE
+262 HMKQE

-286 SVVGAL
+286 SIVGAL

-463 FIVSREHAEKLAAHN
+463 FIVSREHAEKLAAYN

-514 HEVGVHQGFK
+514 HEVGVHQGLQH
-524 AIVKDKKMYDNIMDI
+524 IMPESSYKQLLNT
-539 VKQKMQRSS
+539 VQQKMQTS
-548 NKAWRQAAK
+548 KDPAWQIAAK
-557 QADTPEE
+557 QADNPEE

-569 AEHTFNNKDS
+569 VEHSFNKKEKFWQRLKKNITNKEATDEELKDLIIRGVQNEINNK
-579 LWKYLKK
+579 
-586 ALYKNE
+586 
-592 EDLSDVALKKLV
+592 
-604 QQSLKTTGLSA
+604 Q
-615 LVKHQQAYQDVVH
+615 VVTP
-628 LIEKRRYNKGAIKS
+628 LA
-642 YRNWEKAKQQTKT
+642 
-655 TDKAIQYWLSHY
+655 
-667 YDENDRV
+667 
-674 WQKLKRSL
+674 
-682 DTQGMQ
+682 
-688 INDADIRDILVRGY
+688 
-702 AFKNQPV
+702 
-709 ASSLSDGSNVVM
+709 DGSNVVM
-721 DIHYSKDNMLTPV
+721 DIHYSKNNMLTPV

-776 YGKLSS
+776 YGKLAS

-825 SMYNDFM
+825 SMYNDFV

-868 NENCAALGKTD
+868 NENCAALGKAD
-879 TLSKYPAEIVSLARR
+879 TLSKCPAEIVSLARR
-894 MKAIRKDMMEFGAA
+894 MKAIRKDMMEFGVA

-953 GTKGWDKFQDMLTD
+953 GAKGWDKFQDMLTD
-967 YAKRNANKKVIRE
+967 YAKRNANRKVIRE

-992 ARLQYNSKPHGPKDV
+992 ARLKYNSKPHGPKDV

-1014 TDEAVDAWIE
+1014 TDEVVDAWIE

-1029 WAFGIKDRHM
+1029 WAFGIRDRHM

-1045 DGDVSTFRDSMAS
+1045 DGDVSTFRDNMAS

-1222 HMSNGELASIAEA
+1222 HLSNGELASIAEA
-1235 AEKHLKGESI
+1235 AEKHLKGESV

-1333 PVSVKKLK
+1333 PVSAKKLK

-1411 WFTKLFFQ
+1411 WYTKLFFQ

-1444 LALMFSMGTNAMTY
+1444 MALMFSMGTNTMTY

-1467 AMYPNDQA
+1467 AMYPNDTA
-1475 KREAFFDRNLT
+1475 KRDAFFDRNLT

-1509 VAEMFTN
+1509 VAEMFTD

-1540 LGRAIGQAPAIGVL
+1540 LGKAIGQAPAIGVL

-1559 GAVGAYDLATH
+1559 GAAGAYDLATH

-1598 IKDKVNIKKPKTK
+1598 IKDKVNIKKPKAK

>member
-166 HPSYVE
+166 HPSYFE

-177 IKDKFIDNAVDD
+177 TKDKFIDNAVDD

-514 HEVGVHQGFK
+514 HEVGVHQGLQH
-524 AIVKDKKMYDNIMDI
+524 IMPESSYKQLLNT
-539 VKQKMQRSS
+539 VQQKMQTS
-548 NKAWRQAAK
+548 KDPAWQIAAK
-557 QADTPEE
+557 QADNPEE

-569 AEHTFNNKDS
+569 VEHSFNKKEKFWQRLKKNITNKEATDEELKDLIIRGVQNEINNK
-579 LWKYLKK
+579 
-586 ALYKNE
+586 
-592 EDLSDVALKKLV
+592 
-604 QQSLKTTGLSA
+604 Q
-615 LVKHQQAYQDVVH
+615 VV
-628 LIEKRRYNKGAIKS
+628 
-642 YRNWEKAKQQTKT
+642 T
-655 TDKAIQYWLSHY
+655 
-667 YDENDRV
+667 
-674 WQKLKRSL
+674 
-682 DTQGMQ
+682 
-688 INDADIRDILVRGY
+688 
-702 AFKNQPV
+702 P
-709 ASSLSDGSNVVM
+709 LSDGSNVVM

-776 YGKLSS
+776 YGKLAS

-825 SMYNDFM
+825 SMYNDFV

-868 NENCAALGKTD
+868 NENCAALGKAD

-953 GTKGWDKFQDMLTD
+953 GAKGWDKFQDMLTD
-967 YAKRNANKKVIRE
+967 YARRNANRKVIRE
-980 QLEHKAK
+980 QLEHKAQ

-992 ARLQYNSKPHGPKDV
+992 ARLQYNSKSHGPKDV

-1014 TDEAVDAWIE
+1014 TDEVVDAWIE

-1029 WAFGIKDRHM
+1029 WAFGIRDRHM

-1045 DGDVSTFRDSMAS
+1045 DGDVSTFRDNMAS

-1119 LDTCAQELEKS
+1119 LDTCVQELEKS

-1207 SGIPVFGKTLARGWR
+1207 SGIPIFGKTLARGWR

-1267 NDDGSRTLLSTVADN
+1267 NDDGSRTLLSTVADS

-1333 PVSVKKLK
+1333 PVSAKKLK

-1411 WFTKLFFQ
+1411 WYTKLFFQ

-1444 LALMFSMGTNAMTY
+1444 MALMFSMGTNAMTY

-1467 AMYPNDQA
+1467 AMYPNDTA
-1475 KREAFFDRNLT
+1475 KRDAFFDRNLT

-1509 VAEMFTN
+1509 VAEMFTD

-1540 LGRAIGQAPAIGVL
+1540 LGKAIGQAPAIGVL

-1559 GAVGAYDLATH
+1559 GVTGAYDLATH

-1598 IKDKVNIKKPKTK
+1598 IKDKANIKKTKTK
-1611 KPTPKKKVYKQ
+1611 KPTPKKKAYKQ

>member
-514 HEVGVHQGFK
+514 HEVGVHQGLQHMMPESSYK
-524 AIVKDKKMYDNIMDI
+524 QLLNTVQ
-539 VKQKMQRSS
+539 QKMQTS
-548 NKAWRQAAK
+548 KDPAWQIAAK
-557 QADTPEE
+557 QADDPEE

-569 AEHTFNNKDS
+569 VEHSFNKKEKFWQRLKKNITNKEATDEELKDLIIRGVQNEINNK
-579 LWKYLKK
+579 
-586 ALYKNE
+586 
-592 EDLSDVALKKLV
+592 
-604 QQSLKTTGLSA
+604 Q
-615 LVKHQQAYQDVVH
+615 VV
-628 LIEKRRYNKGAIKS
+628 
-642 YRNWEKAKQQTKT
+642 T
-655 TDKAIQYWLSHY
+655 
-667 YDENDRV
+667 
-674 WQKLKRSL
+674 
-682 DTQGMQ
+682 
-688 INDADIRDILVRGY
+688 
-702 AFKNQPV
+702 P
-709 ASSLSDGSNVVM
+709 LSDGSNVVM

-1467 AMYPNDQA
+1467 AMYPNDTA

-1509 VAEMFTN
+1509 VAEMTTG

-1528 KKPRSDM
+1528 KKPYSDM
-1535 SVSGK
+1535 SVGGK
-1540 LGRAIGQAPAIGVL
+1540 AGKFIGQAPAAGVI
-1554 DKTAY
+1554 DKTTY
-1559 GAVGAYDLATH
+1559 GTIGAYNLATH

-1598 IKDKVNIKKPKTK
+1598 IKDNLNLKKPR
-1611 KPTPKKKVYKQ
+1611 PKKVAPKKREHKQ

>member
-72 GDLWYRPFSSREEG
+72 GDLWYKPFSSREEG

-166 HPSYVE
+166 HPSYFE

-177 IKDKFIDNAVDD
+177 TKDKFIDNAVDD

-286 SVVGAL
+286 SIAGAL

-463 FIVSREHAEKLAAHN
+463 FIVSREHAEKLAAYN

-514 HEVGVHQGFK
+514 HEVGVHQGLQH
-524 AIVKDKKMYDNIMDI
+524 IMPESSYKQLLNT
-539 VKQKMQRSS
+539 VQQKMQTS
-548 NKAWRQAAK
+548 KDPAWQIAAK
-557 QADTPEE
+557 QADNPEE

-569 AEHTFNNKDS
+569 VEHSFNKKEKFWQRLKKNITNKEATDEELKDLIIRGVQNEINNK
-579 LWKYLKK
+579 
-586 ALYKNE
+586 
-592 EDLSDVALKKLV
+592 
-604 QQSLKTTGLSA
+604 Q
-615 LVKHQQAYQDVVH
+615 VVTP
-628 LIEKRRYNKGAIKS
+628 LA
-642 YRNWEKAKQQTKT
+642 
-655 TDKAIQYWLSHY
+655 
-667 YDENDRV
+667 
-674 WQKLKRSL
+674 
-682 DTQGMQ
+682 
-688 INDADIRDILVRGY
+688 
-702 AFKNQPV
+702 
-709 ASSLSDGSNVVM
+709 DGSNVVM
-721 DIHYSKDNMLTPV
+721 DIHYSKNNMLTPV

-776 YGKLSS
+776 YGKLAS

-825 SMYNDFM
+825 SMYNDFV

-868 NENCAALGKTD
+868 NENCAALGKAD

-953 GTKGWDKFQDMLTD
+953 GAKGWDKFQEMLTD

-992 ARLQYNSKPHGPKDV
+992 ARLQYNSKPRGPKDV
-1007 PPVKTDV
+1007 PPVKTNV
-1014 TDEAVDAWIE
+1014 TDEAVNAWIE

-1029 WAFGIKDRHM
+1029 WAFGIRDRHM

-1045 DGDVSTFRDSMAS
+1045 DGDVSTFRDNMAS

-1065 DTSAEMD
+1065 DTSAEMN

-1222 HMSNGELASIAEA
+1222 HMSKGELASIAEA

-1267 NDDGSRTLLSTVADN
+1267 NDDGSRTLLSTVADS

-1321 WANGKTFSAFRN
+1321 WANGKTFSVFRN
-1333 PVSVKKLK
+1333 PVSAKKLK

-1360 VPQDQVAASMDK
+1360 VSQDQVAASMDK

-1411 WFTKLFFQ
+1411 WYTKLFFQ

-1444 LALMFSMGTNAMTY
+1444 MALMFSMGTNAMTY

-1467 AMYPNDQA
+1467 AMYPNDTA

-1509 VAEMFTN
+1509 VAEMFTD

-1540 LGRAIGQAPAIGVL
+1540 LGKAIGQAPAIGVL

-1598 IKDKVNIKKPKTK
+1598 IKDEVNIKKPKTK

>member
-154 GETPAPIPEDNR
+154 GETPAPISEDNR
-166 HPSYVE
+166 HPSYFE

-177 IKDKFIDNAVDD
+177 TKDKFIDNAVDD

-262 YMKQE
+262 HMKQE

-286 SVVGAL
+286 SIVGAL

-514 HEVGVHQGFK
+514 HEVGVHQGLQH
-524 AIVKDKKMYDNIMDI
+524 IMPESSYKQI
-539 VKQKMQRSS
+539 LNTVQQKMQTSK
-548 NKAWRQAAK
+548 NPAWQMAAK
-557 QADTPEE
+557 QANSPEE

-569 AEHTFNNKDS
+569 VEHSFNKKEKFWQRLKKNIINKDTTDEELKDLIIRGVQNEINNK
-579 LWKYLKK
+579 
-586 ALYKNE
+586 
-592 EDLSDVALKKLV
+592 
-604 QQSLKTTGLSA
+604 Q
-615 LVKHQQAYQDVVH
+615 VVTP
-628 LIEKRRYNKGAIKS
+628 LA
-642 YRNWEKAKQQTKT
+642 
-655 TDKAIQYWLSHY
+655 
-667 YDENDRV
+667 
-674 WQKLKRSL
+674 
-682 DTQGMQ
+682 
-688 INDADIRDILVRGY
+688 
-702 AFKNQPV
+702 
-709 ASSLSDGSNVVM
+709 DGSNVVM

-967 YAKRNANKKVIRE
+967 YARRNANRKVIRE

-1135 KGGAERQKDALR
+1135 KGGVERQKDALR

-1157 DYNTADMKNWN
+1157 DYNTADMKNWS

-1222 HMSNGELASIAEA
+1222 HMSKGELASIAEA

-1267 NDDGSRTLLSTVADN
+1267 NDDNSRTLLSTVADS

-1287 HRESLLT
+1287 HRESLVA

-1333 PVSVKKLK
+1333 PVSAKKLK

-1444 LALMFSMGTNAMTY
+1444 MALMFSMGTNAMTY

-1486 PQRLALAGLTR
+1486 AQRLALAGLTR

-1509 VAEMFTN
+1509 VAEMFTD

-1535 SVSGK
+1535 TVSGK
-1540 LGRAIGQAPAIGVL
+1540 LGKAIGQAPAIGVL

-1559 GAVGAYDLATH
+1559 GAAGAYDLATH

>member
-72 GDLWYRPFSSREEG
+72 GDLWYKPFSSREEG

-166 HPSYVE
+166 HPSYFE

-177 IKDKFIDNAVDD
+177 TKDKFIDNAVDD

-262 YMKQE
+262 HMKQE

-286 SVVGAL
+286 SIVGAL

-463 FIVSREHAEKLAAHN
+463 FIVSREHAEKLAAYN

-514 HEVGVHQGFK
+514 HEVGVHQGLQH
-524 AIVKDKKMYDNIMDI
+524 IMPESSYKQLLNT
-539 VKQKMQRSS
+539 VQQKMQTS
-548 NKAWRQAAK
+548 KDPAWQIAAK
-557 QADTPEE
+557 QADNPEE

-569 AEHTFNNKDS
+569 VEHSFNKKEKFWQRLKKNITNKEATDEELKDLIIRGVQNEINNK
-579 LWKYLKK
+579 
-586 ALYKNE
+586 
-592 EDLSDVALKKLV
+592 
-604 QQSLKTTGLSA
+604 Q
-615 LVKHQQAYQDVVH
+615 VVTP
-628 LIEKRRYNKGAIKS
+628 LA
-642 YRNWEKAKQQTKT
+642 
-655 TDKAIQYWLSHY
+655 
-667 YDENDRV
+667 
-674 WQKLKRSL
+674 
-682 DTQGMQ
+682 
-688 INDADIRDILVRGY
+688 
-702 AFKNQPV
+702 
-709 ASSLSDGSNVVM
+709 DGSNVVM

-776 YGKLSS
+776 YGKLAS

-825 SMYNDFM
+825 SMYNDFV

-868 NENCAALGKTD
+868 NENCAALGKSD

-953 GTKGWDKFQDMLTD
+953 GAKGWDKFQDMLTD
-967 YAKRNANKKVIRE
+967 YARRNANRTVIRE

-1007 PPVKTDV
+1007 PPVKTEV
-1014 TDEAVDAWIE
+1014 TDEIVGAWID

-1029 WAFGIKDRHM
+1029 WAFGIRDRHM

-1267 NDDGSRTLLSTVADN
+1267 NDDGSRTLLSTVADS

-1333 PVSVKKLK
+1333 PVSAKKLK
-1341 AAGVSDTV
+1341 AVGVSDTV

-1411 WFTKLFFQ
+1411 WYTKLFFQ

-1444 LALMFSMGTNAMTY
+1444 MALMFSMGTNAMTY

-1486 PQRLALAGLTR
+1486 AQRLALAGLTR

-1509 VAEMFTN
+1509 VAEMFTD

-1535 SVSGK
+1535 TVSGK
-1540 LGRAIGQAPAIGVL
+1540 LGKAIGQAPAIGVL

-1559 GAVGAYDLATH
+1559 GAAGAYDLATH

-1611 KPTPKKKVYKQ
+1611 KSTPKKKVYKQ

>member
-72 GDLWYRPFSSREEG
+72 GDLWYKPFSSREEG

-126 EYASGLTSALGVSP
+126 EYAAGLTSALGVSP

-166 HPSYVE
+166 HPSYFE

-177 IKDKFIDNAVDD
+177 TKDKFIDNAVDD

-463 FIVSREHAEKLAAHN
+463 FIVSREHAEKLASYN

-514 HEVGVHQGFK
+514 HEVGVHQGLQH
-524 AIVKDKKMYDNIMDI
+524 IMPESSYKQI
-539 VKQKMQRSS
+539 LNTVQQKMQTSK
-548 NKAWRQAAK
+548 NPAWQMAAK
-557 QADTPEE
+557 QANSPEE

-569 AEHTFNNKDS
+569 VEHSFNKKEKFWQRLKKNIINKDTTDEELKDLIIRGVQNEINNKQ
-579 LWKYLKK
+579 
-586 ALYKNE
+586 
-592 EDLSDVALKKLV
+592 VVTPLV
-604 QQSLKTTGLSA
+604 
-615 LVKHQQAYQDVVH
+615 
-628 LIEKRRYNKGAIKS
+628 
-642 YRNWEKAKQQTKT
+642 
-655 TDKAIQYWLSHY
+655 
-667 YDENDRV
+667 
-674 WQKLKRSL
+674 
-682 DTQGMQ
+682 
-688 INDADIRDILVRGY
+688 
-702 AFKNQPV
+702 
-709 ASSLSDGSNVVM
+709 DGSNVVM

-776 YGKLSS
+776 YGKLAS

-868 NENCAALGKTD
+868 NENCAALGKAD

-953 GTKGWDKFQDMLTD
+953 GAKGWDKFQDMLTD
-967 YAKRNANKKVIRE
+967 YARRNANRKVIRE
-980 QLEHKAK
+980 QLEHKAQ

-992 ARLQYNSKPHGPKDV
+992 ARLQYNSKSHGPKDV
-1007 PPVKTDV
+1007 PPVKIDV

-1267 NDDGSRTLLSTVADN
+1267 NDDGSRTLLSTVADS

-1333 PVSVKKLK
+1333 PVSAKKLK

-1411 WFTKLFFQ
+1411 WYTKLFFQ

-1444 LALMFSMGTNAMTY
+1444 MALMFSMGTNAMTY

-1467 AMYPNDQA
+1467 AMYPNDTA
-1475 KREAFFDRNLT
+1475 KRDAFFDRNLT

-1509 VAEMFTN
+1509 VAEMFTD

-1540 LGRAIGQAPAIGVL
+1540 LGKAIGQAPAIGVL

-1598 IKDKVNIKKPKTK
+1598 IKDNLNLKKPR
-1611 KPTPKKKVYKQ
+1611 PKKVAPKKREHKQ
-1622 KGLLEK
+1622 KGLLDK
-1628 LTGG
+1628 LKG

>member
-166 HPSYVE
+166 HPSYFE

-177 IKDKFIDNAVDD
+177 TKDKFIDNAVDD

-262 YMKQE
+262 HMKQE

-286 SVVGAL
+286 SIVGAL

-463 FIVSREHAEKLAAHN
+463 FIVSREHAEKLAAYN

-514 HEVGVHQGFK
+514 HEVGVHQGLQH
-524 AIVKDKKMYDNIMDI
+524 IMPESSYKQLLNT
-539 VKQKMQRSS
+539 VQQKMQTS
-548 NKAWRQAAK
+548 KDPAWQIAAK
-557 QADTPEE
+557 QADNPEE

-569 AEHTFNNKDS
+569 VEHSFNKKEKFWQRLKKNITNKEATDEELKDLIIRGVQNEINNK
-579 LWKYLKK
+579 
-586 ALYKNE
+586 
-592 EDLSDVALKKLV
+592 
-604 QQSLKTTGLSA
+604 Q
-615 LVKHQQAYQDVVH
+615 VVTP
-628 LIEKRRYNKGAIKS
+628 LA
-642 YRNWEKAKQQTKT
+642 
-655 TDKAIQYWLSHY
+655 
-667 YDENDRV
+667 
-674 WQKLKRSL
+674 
-682 DTQGMQ
+682 
-688 INDADIRDILVRGY
+688 
-702 AFKNQPV
+702 
-709 ASSLSDGSNVVM
+709 DGSNVVM

-776 YGKLSS
+776 YGKLAS

-825 SMYNDFM
+825 SMYNDFV

-868 NENCAALGKTD
+868 NENCAALGKSD

-953 GTKGWDKFQDMLTD
+953 GAKGWDKFQDMLTD
-967 YAKRNANKKVIRE
+967 YARRNANRTVIRE

-1007 PPVKTDV
+1007 PPVKTEV
-1014 TDEAVDAWIE
+1014 TDEIVGAWID

-1029 WAFGIKDRHM
+1029 WAFGIRDRHM

-1222 HMSNGELASIAEA
+1222 HVSNGELASIAEA

-1267 NDDGSRTLLSTVADN
+1267 NDDGSRTLLSTVADS

-1333 PVSVKKLK
+1333 PVSAKKLK

-1404 GYLKDAN
+1404 GYLKDAT
-1411 WFTKLFFQ
+1411 WYTKLFFQ

-1444 LALMFSMGTNAMTY
+1444 MALMFSMGTNAMTY

-1467 AMYPNDQA
+1467 AMYPNDTA
-1475 KREAFFDRNLT
+1475 KRDAFFDRNLT

-1509 VAEMFTN
+1509 IAEMFTD

-1540 LGRAIGQAPAIGVL
+1540 LGKAIGQAPAIGVL

-1559 GAVGAYDLATH
+1559 GVTGAYDLATH

-1598 IKDKVNIKKPKTK
+1598 IKDKANIKKPKTK
-1611 KPTPKKKVYKQ
+1611 KPTPKKKAYKQ

>member
-1 MPGDMKPYMDLAEI
+1 MSGDMKPYMDLAEI

-72 GDLWYRPFSSREEG
+72 GDLWYKPFSSREEG

-166 HPSYVE
+166 HPSYFE

-177 IKDKFIDNAVDD
+177 TKDKFIDNADDD

-463 FIVSREHAEKLAAHN
+463 FIVSREHAEKLASHN

-514 HEVGVHQGFK
+514 HEVGVHQGLQHMMPESSYK
-524 AIVKDKKMYDNIMDI
+524 QLLNTVQ
-539 VKQKMQRSS
+539 QKMQTS
-548 NKAWRQAAK
+548 KDPAWQIAAK
-557 QADTPEE
+557 QADNPEE

-569 AEHTFNNKDS
+569 VEHSFNKKEKFWQRLKKNITNKEATDEELKDLIIRGVQNEINNK
-579 LWKYLKK
+579 
-586 ALYKNE
+586 
-592 EDLSDVALKKLV
+592 
-604 QQSLKTTGLSA
+604 Q
-615 LVKHQQAYQDVVH
+615 VVTP
-628 LIEKRRYNKGAIKS
+628 LA
-642 YRNWEKAKQQTKT
+642 
-655 TDKAIQYWLSHY
+655 
-667 YDENDRV
+667 
-674 WQKLKRSL
+674 
-682 DTQGMQ
+682 
-688 INDADIRDILVRGY
+688 
-702 AFKNQPV
+702 
-709 ASSLSDGSNVVM
+709 DGSNVVM

-776 YGKLSS
+776 YGKLAS

-879 TLSKYPAEIVSLARR
+879 ALSKYPAEIVSLARR

-930 DDEFYRIVDMDKMYD
+930 DDEFYRIIDMDKMYD

-953 GTKGWDKFQDMLTD
+953 GAKGWDKFQEMLTD
-967 YAKRNANKKVIRE
+967 YARRNANRKVIRE

-1029 WAFGIKDRHM
+1029 WAFGIRDRHM

-1045 DGDVSTFRDSMAS
+1045 DGDVSTFRDNMAS

-1065 DTSAEMD
+1065 DTSAEMG

-1119 LDTCAQELEKS
+1119 LDTCVQELEKS

-1135 KGGAERQKDALR
+1135 KGGAEKQKDALK

-1267 NDDGSRTLLSTVADN
+1267 NDDGSRTLLSTVADS

-1333 PVSVKKLK
+1333 PVSAKKLK

-1411 WFTKLFFQ
+1411 WYTKLFFQ

-1444 LALMFSMGTNAMTY
+1444 MALMFSMGTNAMTY

-1467 AMYPNDQA
+1467 AMYPNDTA
-1475 KREAFFDRNLT
+1475 KRDAFFDRNLT

-1509 VAEMFTN
+1509 VAEMFTD

-1540 LGRAIGQAPAIGVL
+1540 LGKAIGQAPAIGVL

>member
-99 NGIADATDPVSYA
+99 NGIADATDPISYA

-154 GETPAPIPEDNR
+154 GETPAPIPEDSR
-166 HPSYVE
+166 HPSYFE

-177 IKDKFIDNAVDD
+177 TKDKFIDNAVDD

-262 YMKQE
+262 HMKQE
-267 DMQRRARVS
+267 DIQRRARVS

-286 SVVGAL
+286 SIVGAL

-503 VTPKNIKGLVA
+503 VTPKNIKGLVV
-514 HEVGVHQGFK
+514 HEVGVHQGLQH
-524 AIVKDKKMYDNIMDI
+524 IMPESSYKQLLNT
-539 VKQKMQRSS
+539 VQQKMQAS
-548 NKAWRQAAK
+548 KDPAWQIAAK
-557 QADTPEE
+557 QADNPEE

-569 AEHTFNNKDS
+569 VEHSFNKKEKFWQRLKKTITNKEATDEELKDLIIRGVQNEINNK
-579 LWKYLKK
+579 
-586 ALYKNE
+586 
-592 EDLSDVALKKLV
+592 
-604 QQSLKTTGLSA
+604 Q
-615 LVKHQQAYQDVVH
+615 VVTP
-628 LIEKRRYNKGAIKS
+628 LA
-642 YRNWEKAKQQTKT
+642 
-655 TDKAIQYWLSHY
+655 
-667 YDENDRV
+667 
-674 WQKLKRSL
+674 
-682 DTQGMQ
+682 
-688 INDADIRDILVRGY
+688 
-702 AFKNQPV
+702 
-709 ASSLSDGSNVVM
+709 DGSNVVM

-776 YGKLSS
+776 YGKLAS

-825 SMYNDFM
+825 SMYNDFV

-868 NENCAALGKTD
+868 NENCAALGKAD

-908 EGEKLGGRKG
+908 EGKKLGGRKG

-953 GTKGWDKFQDMLTD
+953 GAKGWEKFQEMLTD
-967 YAKRNANKKVIRE
+967 YARRNANRKVIRE

-1007 PPVKTDV
+1007 PPVKTAV
-1014 TDEAVDAWIE
+1014 TDEVVDAWIE

-1029 WAFGIKDRHM
+1029 WAFGIRDRHM

-1045 DGDVSTFRDSMAS
+1045 DGDVSTFRDNMAS

-1267 NDDGSRTLLSTVADN
+1267 NDDGSRTLLSTVADS

-1333 PVSVKKLK
+1333 PVSAKKLK
-1341 AAGVSDTV
+1341 AVGVSDTV

-1411 WFTKLFFQ
+1411 WYTKLFFQ

-1444 LALMFSMGTNAMTY
+1444 MALMFSMGTNAMTY

-1467 AMYPNDQA
+1467 AMYPNDTV
-1475 KREAFFDRNLT
+1475 KRDAFFDRNLT

-1509 VAEMFTN
+1509 VAEMTTG

-1528 KKPRSDM
+1528 KKPYSDM
-1535 SVSGK
+1535 SVGGK
-1540 LGRAIGQAPAIGVL
+1540 AGKFFGQAPAAGVI
-1554 DKTAY
+1554 DKTTY
-1559 GAVGAYDLATH
+1559 GTIGAYNLATH

-1598 IKDKVNIKKPKTK
+1598 IKDNLNLKKPR
-1611 KPTPKKKVYKQ
+1611 PKKVAPKKREHKQ

>member
-166 HPSYVE
+166 HPSYFE

-177 IKDKFIDNAVDD
+177 TKDKFIDNAVDD

-249 THASSAEALQELL
+249 THASSPEALQELL

-267 DMQRRARVS
+267 DLQRRARVS

-463 FIVSREHAEKLAAHN
+463 FIVSREHAEKLAAYN
-478 GISLD
+478 GVSLD

-514 HEVGVHQGFK
+514 HEVGVHQGLQH
-524 AIVKDKKMYDNIMDI
+524 IMPENSYKQLLNT
-539 VKQKMQRSS
+539 VQQKMQTS
-548 NKAWRQAAK
+548 KDPAWQIAAK
-557 QADTPEE
+557 QADNPEE

-569 AEHTFNNKDS
+569 VEHSFNKKEKF
-579 LWKYLKK
+579 WQRLKK
-586 ALYKNE
+586 NITNKEATDEELKDLIIRGVQNE
-592 EDLSDVALKKLV
+592 INKK
-604 QQSLKTTGLSA
+604 Q
-615 LVKHQQAYQDVVH
+615 VVTP
-628 LIEKRRYNKGAIKS
+628 L
-642 YRNWEKAKQQTKT
+642 T
-655 TDKAIQYWLSHY
+655 
-667 YDENDRV
+667 
-674 WQKLKRSL
+674 
-682 DTQGMQ
+682 
-688 INDADIRDILVRGY
+688 
-702 AFKNQPV
+702 
-709 ASSLSDGSNVVM
+709 DGSNVVM

-734 HETFMDTKGAVSKEN
+734 HETFMDTKEAVSKEN

-776 YGKLSS
+776 YGKLAS

-795 LHDAQMRGHE
+795 LHDARMRGHE

-825 SMYNDFM
+825 SMYNDFL

-868 NENCAALGKTD
+868 NENCAALGKAD

-918 TGAYLSHDGLFN
+918 TGAYLSHGGLFN

-953 GTKGWDKFQDMLTD
+953 GTKGWDKFQNMLTD
-967 YAKRNANKKVIRE
+967 YARRNANRKVIRE
-980 QLEHKAK
+980 QLEHKAQ

-992 ARLQYNSKPHGPKDV
+992 ARLQYNSKPHGPKDA

-1014 TDEAVDAWIE
+1014 TDEVVDAWIE

-1045 DGDVSTFRDSMAS
+1045 DGDVSTFRDNMAS

-1222 HMSNGELASIAEA
+1222 HISNGELASIAEA

-1267 NDDGSRTLLSTVADN
+1267 NDDGSRTLLSTVADS

-1333 PVSVKKLK
+1333 PVSAKKLK

-1540 LGRAIGQAPAIGVL
+1540 LGKAIGQAPAIGVL

-1559 GAVGAYDLATH
+1559 GAVGAYDLVTH